1 MGQLLSVIRAPRDNQ
16 ALQDVAVEQQPAFDC
31 CQCFKKAP
39 KGYQELPSESFPPE
53 LFHPSSQPRQYSPTS
68 VAQVAVNPAQFES
81 ASAASTMAT
90 KPGAVSVTMGGATA
104 SGATAGGSPTTAG
117 TTQRGTAKVAM
128 PETAFVSPAG
138 ATIIDIPT
146 SGTKGSPKDTPKPA
160 PMHLA
165 KATPLTTGGGNIV
178 VEAAT
183 PWKAEVPKLQES
195 PKQTAKSVP
204 TTSSKVDMAKKD
216 PAKLVTAVAAPAAAA
231 GYASLKGP
239 QTKVQVEVVP
249 QGAKAAKKELAVDPF
264 DALADS
270 LPSSES
276 FAPAAHVYT
285 GPEVIEHGL
294 TSKKGVICGGN
305 DCPLPP
311 GYRFEDMAP
320 VADVKPKDVP
330 KPMSTDEALDS
341 LSFGFTTS
349 MPPIPQ
355 KQEKK
360 VEDLAA
366 IDALSAG
373 FSNFAPPPPAP
384 IKKAEEFKSAP
395 VTKSSAPPVDKK
407 AKVEKFADD
416 FSLMSGLD
424 SPLATKP
431 KTDESVP
438 TTSSKVDM
446 AKKDPAKLVT
456 AVAAPATA
464 AGDASLKGPQ
474 TKVQVEVVPPGAKAA
489 KEPAPMHPAKA
500 TPLTT
505 GGGNIVG
512 EVTTPWKAEVPKFQ
526 ECPEQTAKSVPTTSS
541 KVDMAKKDPAKL
553 VTAVAAP
560 AAAAGYASLKG
571 PQTKKVEDLAAVDAL
586 SAGFSNFA
594 PPPPAPIKKAEEFKS
609 APVTKSPA
617 PLVDK
622 KAKVEK
628 FADDFSLM
636 SGLDSPLAIKPKTDE
651 VQVEVVPPGAK
662 AAKEPAP
669 MHPAKA
675 TPLTT
680 GGGNIVGEVTTPW
693 KAEVPKLQES
703 PEQTAKSVPTTSSK
717 VDMAKKDPAK
727 LVTSVAAPAAVAGDA
742 SLKGPQTKV
751 QVEVVPPGAKAAKE
765 PAPMH
770 PAKAT
775 PLTTGG
781 GNIVGEV
788 TTQWKAEVPKLQ
800 ESPEQTAKVQVEV
813 VPPGAKAAKKELAV
827 DPFDALA
834 DSLPS
839 SESFAP
845 AAHVY
850 TGPEVIEHG
859 LSSKKAVICGGN
871 DCPLPPGYR
880 FEDMAPVAD
889 VKPKDVPKPM
899 STDEALDSLSFGF
912 TTSMPPI
919 PQKQEKKVEDLAAI
933 DALSAGFSNFAPP
946 PPAPIKKAEEFK
958 SAPVTKSPAPPVDKK
973 AKVEKFADD
982 FSLMSGLDS
991 PLATKPKTDEVQ
1003 VEVVP
1008 PGAKAAK
1015 GPAPMHP
1022 AKATPL
1028 TTGGGNI
1035 VGEVTTPWKA
1045 EVPKLQESPEQTA
1058 KSVPT
1063 TSSKVDMAKKDPAKL
1078 VTAVAA
1084 PAAAAGDASLKGP
1097 QTKVQVE
1104 VVPQGAKAAKKELAV
1119 DPFDALADSLPS
1131 SESFAPAAHVY
1142 TGPEVIEHGL
1152 SSKKGVICGGNDC
1165 PLPPGY
1171 RFEDMSPVA
1180 DVKPKDVPKPMSTDE
1195 ALDSLSFGFTSS
1207 MAPIPQKQEKKV
1219 EDLAAI
1225 DALSAGFSNFAP
1237 PPPAP
1242 IKKAEEFKSAPVTK
1256 SPAPPVDKKAKVEK
1270 FADDFSLMSGL
1281 DSPLATK
1288 PKTDE
1293 SVPTT
1298 SSKVDMAKKDPA
1310 KLVTA
1315 VAAPA
1320 AVAGDASLKGP
1331 QTKVQVE
1338 VVPPGAKAAKEP
1350 APMHPAKATPL
1361 TTGGGNIVGEVT
1373 TPWKAE
1379 VPKLQ
1384 ESPEQTAKS
1393 VPTTSSKVDMAK
1405 KDPAKL
1411 VTAVAAP
1418 AAAAGDAS
1426 LKGPQTKVQV
1436 EVVPPGAK
1444 AAKEPAPMHPA
1455 KATPLTT
1462 GGGNIVGEVTT
1473 PWKAEVPKLQEC
1485 PEQTAKS
1492 VPTTSSKVDMAKKD
1506 PAKLVAA
1513 VAAPAAAAGDA
1524 FLKGPQTKK
1533 VEDLAAVDALSAGF
1547 SNFAPPPPAPIKK
1560 AEEFKSAPVTKS
1572 PAPPVDKKAKVEKF
1586 ADDFSLMS
1594 GLDSPL
1600 ATKPKTDEGGS
1611 MSLDALSALGHSL
1624 PAPEPAPE
1632 PPKIRHEDIVTEGK
1646 LTSKKGVFVG
1656 ERDDT
1661 LPPKYRFTENKV
1673 KDLPPLKP
1681 EPSLDSGEALDIL
1694 SGDFMSSCVAPAV
1707 HAPVLCPPALPTQAS
1722 DDFALDAL
1730 AGDFVAPAVAPAV
1743 KSAVDRQEKKVIEE
1757 KLTKVGERD
1766 DSLPAEYR
1774 PTEKDRKAMAEAK
1787 VQADVRPKQ
1796 PSMDDSKALD
1806 LLSRDLSS
1814 SAGPAAASVAV
1825 TAEQRQPRLEPM
1837 SAPVLDDL
1845 AGTLLPDTPEFK
1857 SKGDKPKNKS
1867 RSKSKKQRKED
1878 PSSIDHLPGQLS
1890 SDVVSA
1896 STNKDGKS

>member
-431 KTDESVP
+431 KTDE
-438 TTSSKVDM
+438 
-446 AKKDPAKLVT
+446 
-456 AVAAPATA
+456 
-464 AGDASLKGPQ
+464 
-474 TKVQVEVVPPGAKAA
+474 
-489 KEPAPMHPAKA
+489 
-500 TPLTT
+500 
-505 GGGNIVG
+505 
-512 EVTTPWKAEVPKFQ
+512 
-526 ECPEQTAKSVPTTSS
+526 
-541 KVDMAKKDPAKL
+541 
-553 VTAVAAP
+553 
-560 AAAAGYASLKG
+560 
-571 PQTKKVEDLAAVDAL
+571 KVEDLAAVDAL

-1743 KSAVDRQEKKVIEE
+1743 KSAVDRQLSRGTVDALDTLSDSLMDKAPIPEPAPVSVRDIVKEKKVIEE

>member
-1 MGQLLSVIRAPRDNQ
+1 MGQLLSWIRATRDNQ

-128 PETAFVSPAG
+128 PETVLVSPAG

-146 SGTKGSPKDTPKPA
+146 PGTKGSPKDTPKPA
-160 PMHLA
+160 PMHPA
-165 KATPLTTGGGNIV
+165 KATPPTTGGGNIV
-178 VEAAT
+178 GEATT

-195 PKQTAKSVP
+195 LKQTAKTVPTTSIKVDMAKKDPAKLVTAVAAPAAAAGDASLKGPQTKVQVEVVPPGAMAAKEPAPMHPAKATPPTTGGGNIVGEATTPWKAEVPKLQESLKQTAKSVP

-231 GYASLKGP
+231 VDASLKWP

-249 QGAKAAKKELAVDPF
+249 PGAKAAKEELAVDPF

-294 TSKKGVICGGN
+294 TSKKGVICGGK

-349 MPPIPQ
+349 MAPIPQ

-360 VEDLAA
+360 VEDLGA

-384 IKKAEEFKSAP
+384 IKKSEEFKSAP
-395 VTKSSAPPVDKK
+395 VTKSPAPPVDKK
-407 AKVEKFADD
+407 AKVEKKVEDFASVDALSAGFSNFPPPPPAPIKKSEEFKSAPVTKSPAPPVDKTAKVEKFADD

-424 SPLATKP
+424 SPLDTKP
-431 KTDESVP
+431 KTDE
-438 TTSSKVDM
+438 T
-446 AKKDPAKLVT
+446 
-456 AVAAPATA
+456 
-464 AGDASLKGPQ
+464 
-474 TKVQVEVVPPGAKAA
+474 
-489 KEPAPMHPAKA
+489 
-500 TPLTT
+500 
-505 GGGNIVG
+505 
-512 EVTTPWKAEVPKFQ
+512 
-526 ECPEQTAKSVPTTSS
+526 VPTTSS

-560 AAAAGYASLKG
+560 AAAA
-571 PQTKKVEDLAAVDAL
+571 V
-586 SAGFSNFA
+586 
-594 PPPPAPIKKAEEFKS
+594 
-609 APVTKSPA
+609 
-617 PLVDK
+617 
-622 KAKVEK
+622 
-628 FADDFSLM
+628 
-636 SGLDSPLAIKPKTDE
+636 
-651 VQVEVVPPGAK
+651 
-662 AAKEPAP
+662 
-669 MHPAKA
+669 
-675 TPLTT
+675 
-680 GGGNIVGEVTTPW
+680 
-693 KAEVPKLQES
+693 
-703 PEQTAKSVPTTSSK
+703 
-717 VDMAKKDPAK
+717 
-727 LVTSVAAPAAVAGDA
+727 DA

-765 PAPMH
+765 
-770 PAKAT
+770 
-775 PLTTGG
+775 
-781 GNIVGEV
+781 
-788 TTQWKAEVPKLQ
+788 
-800 ESPEQTAKVQVEV
+800 
-813 VPPGAKAAKKELAV
+813 
-827 DPFDALA
+827 
-834 DSLPS
+834 
-839 SESFAP
+839 
-845 AAHVY
+845 
-850 TGPEVIEHG
+850 HG
-859 LSSKKAVICGGN
+859 LTSKKGVICGGK

-912 TTSMPPI
+912 TTSMAPI
-919 PQKQEKKVEDLAAI
+919 PQKQEKKVEDLGAI

-946 PPAPIKKAEEFK
+946 PPAPIKKSEEFK

-973 AKVEKFADD
+973 AKVEKKVEDFASVDALSAGFSNFAPPPPAPIKKSEEFKSAPVTKSPAPPVDKTAKVEKFADD

-991 PLATKPKTDEVQ
+991 PLDTKPKTDETVPTTSIKVDMAKKDPAQLVTAVAAPASAAVDASLKGPQTKVQ

-1008 PGAKAAK
+1008 PGAMAAK
-1015 GPAPMHP
+1015 EPAPMHP
-1022 AKATPL
+1022 AKATPP

-1035 VGEVTTPWKA
+1035 VGEATTPWKA
-1045 EVPKLQESPEQTA
+1045 EVPKLQESLKQTAKTVPTTSIKVDMAKKDPAQLVTAVSAPASAAVDASLKGPQTKVQVEVVPPGAMAAKEPAPMHPAKATPPTTGGGNIVGEATTPWKAEVPKLQESLKQTA

-1063 TSSKVDMAKKDPAKL
+1063 TSIKVDMAKKDPAKL

-1097 QTKVQVE
+1097 QTK
-1104 VVPQGAKAAKKELAV
+1104 K
-1119 DPFDALADSLPS
+1119 S
-1131 SESFAPAAHVY
+1131 
-1142 TGPEVIEHGL
+1142 
-1152 SSKKGVICGGNDC
+1152 
-1165 PLPPGY
+1165 
-1171 RFEDMSPVA
+1171 
-1180 DVKPKDVPKPMSTDE
+1180 
-1195 ALDSLSFGFTSS
+1195 
-1207 MAPIPQKQEKKV
+1207 
-1219 EDLAAI
+1219 
-1225 DALSAGFSNFAP
+1225 
-1237 PPPAP
+1237 
-1242 IKKAEEFKSAPVTK
+1242 EEFKSAPVTK
-1256 SPAPPVDKKAKVEK
+1256 SPAPPVDKTAKVEK

-1281 DSPLATK
+1281 DSPL
-1288 PKTDE
+1288 D
-1293 SVPTT
+1293 
-1298 SSKVDMAKKDPA
+1298 
-1310 KLVTA
+1310 
-1315 VAAPA
+1315 
-1320 AVAGDASLKGP
+1320 
-1331 QTKVQVE
+1331 
-1338 VVPPGAKAAKEP
+1338 
-1350 APMHPAKATPL
+1350 
-1361 TTGGGNIVGEVT
+1361 
-1373 TPWKAE
+1373 
-1379 VPKLQ
+1379 
-1384 ESPEQTAKS
+1384 
-1393 VPTTSSKVDMAK
+1393 
-1405 KDPAKL
+1405 
-1411 VTAVAAP
+1411 
-1418 AAAAGDAS
+1418 
-1426 LKGPQTKVQV
+1426 
-1436 EVVPPGAK
+1436 
-1444 AAKEPAPMHPA
+1444 
-1455 KATPLTT
+1455 
-1462 GGGNIVGEVTT
+1462 
-1473 PWKAEVPKLQEC
+1473 
-1485 PEQTAKS
+1485 
-1492 VPTTSSKVDMAKKD
+1492 
-1506 PAKLVAA
+1506 
-1513 VAAPAAAAGDA
+1513 
-1524 FLKGPQTKK
+1524 
-1533 VEDLAAVDALSAGF
+1533 
-1547 SNFAPPPPAPIKK
+1547 
-1560 AEEFKSAPVTKS
+1560 
-1572 PAPPVDKKAKVEKF
+1572 
-1586 ADDFSLMS
+1586 
-1594 GLDSPL
+1594 
-1600 ATKPKTDEGGS
+1600 TKPKTDEGGS
-1611 MSLDALSALGHSL
+1611 MSLDALSALGDSL
-1624 PAPEPAPE
+1624 PALEPAPE

-1661 LPPKYRFTENKV
+1661 LPPKYRLTENKV

-1681 EPSLDSGEALDIL
+1681 EPSMDSGEALEIL

-1707 HAPVLCPPALPTQAS
+1707 QAPVLCPPAPPTQAS

-1743 KSAVDRQEKKVIEE
+1743 KSAVDRQLSRGTVDALDTLSDSLMDKTPIPEPAPVSVRDIVKEKKIMEE

-1796 PSMDDSKALD
+1796 PSMDDSEALD
-1806 LLSRDLSS
+1806 LLSRDLSF

-1825 TAEQRQPRLEPM
+1825 TTEQRQPRLEPM

-1857 SKGDKPKNKS
+1857 SKGDKPKSKSKS
-1867 RSKSKKQRKED
+1867 RSKSKKQREED
-1878 PSSIDHLPGQLS
+1878 PSSIDHLSGQLS

-1896 STNKDGKS
+1896 STNKGGKS

>member
-1 MGQLLSVIRAPRDNQ
+1 MGQLLSWIRATRDNQ

-128 PETAFVSPAG
+128 PETVLVSPAG

-146 SGTKGSPKDTPKPA
+146 PGTKGSPKDTPKPA
-160 PMHLA
+160 PMHPA
-165 KATPLTTGGGNIV
+165 KATPPTTGGGNIV
-178 VEAAT
+178 GEATT

-195 PKQTAKSVP
+195 LKQTAKSVP

-231 GYASLKGP
+231 VDASLKWP

-249 QGAKAAKKELAVDPF
+249 PGAKAAKEELAVDPF

-294 TSKKGVICGGN
+294 TSKKGVICGGK

-349 MPPIPQ
+349 MAPIPQ

-360 VEDLAA
+360 VEDLGA

-384 IKKAEEFKSAP
+384 IKKSEEFKSAP
-395 VTKSSAPPVDKK
+395 VTKSPAPPVDKK
-407 AKVEKFADD
+407 AKVEKKVEDFASVDALSAGFSNFAPPPPAPIKKSEEFKSAPVTKSPAPPVDKTAKVEKFADD

-424 SPLATKP
+424 SPLDTKP
-431 KTDESVP
+431 KTDETVP
-438 TTSSKVDM
+438 TTSIKVDM
-446 AKKDPAKLVT
+446 AKKDPAQLVT
-456 AVAAPATA
+456 AVAAPASA
-464 AGDASLKGPQ
+464 AVDASLKGPQ
-474 TKVQVEVVPPGAKAA
+474 TKVQVEVVPPGAMAA

-500 TPLTT
+500 TPPTT

-512 EVTTPWKAEVPKFQ
+512 EATTPWKAEVPKLQ
-526 ECPEQTAKSVPTTSS
+526 ESLKQTAKTVPTTSS

-560 AAAAGYASLKG
+560 AAAA
-571 PQTKKVEDLAAVDAL
+571 V
-586 SAGFSNFA
+586 
-594 PPPPAPIKKAEEFKS
+594 
-609 APVTKSPA
+609 
-617 PLVDK
+617 
-622 KAKVEK
+622 
-628 FADDFSLM
+628 
-636 SGLDSPLAIKPKTDE
+636 
-651 VQVEVVPPGAK
+651 
-662 AAKEPAP
+662 
-669 MHPAKA
+669 
-675 TPLTT
+675 
-680 GGGNIVGEVTTPW
+680 
-693 KAEVPKLQES
+693 
-703 PEQTAKSVPTTSSK
+703 
-717 VDMAKKDPAK
+717 
-727 LVTSVAAPAAVAGDA
+727 DA

-765 PAPMH
+765 
-770 PAKAT
+770 
-775 PLTTGG
+775 
-781 GNIVGEV
+781 
-788 TTQWKAEVPKLQ
+788 
-800 ESPEQTAKVQVEV
+800 
-813 VPPGAKAAKKELAV
+813 ELAV

-859 LSSKKAVICGGN
+859 LTSKKGVICGGK

-912 TTSMPPI
+912 TTSMAPI
-919 PQKQEKKVEDLAAI
+919 PQKQEKKVEDLGAI

-946 PPAPIKKAEEFK
+946 PPAPIKKSEEFK

-991 PLATKPKTDEVQ
+991 PLDTKPKTDEVQ

-1008 PGAKAAK
+1008 PGAMAAK
-1015 GPAPMHP
+1015 
-1022 AKATPL
+1022 
-1028 TTGGGNI
+1028 
-1035 VGEVTTPWKA
+1035 E
-1045 EVPKLQESPEQTA
+1045 
-1058 KSVPT
+1058 
-1063 TSSKVDMAKKDPAKL
+1063 
-1078 VTAVAA
+1078 
-1084 PAAAAGDASLKGP
+1084 
-1097 QTKVQVE
+1097 VQVE
-1104 VVPQGAKAAKKELAV
+1104 VVPPGAMAAK
-1119 DPFDALADSLPS
+1119 
-1131 SESFAPAAHVY
+1131 
-1142 TGPEVIEHGL
+1142 
-1152 SSKKGVICGGNDC
+1152 
-1165 PLPPGY
+1165 
-1171 RFEDMSPVA
+1171 
-1180 DVKPKDVPKPMSTDE
+1180 
-1195 ALDSLSFGFTSS
+1195 
-1207 MAPIPQKQEKKV
+1207 EK
-1219 EDLAAI
+1219 
-1225 DALSAGFSNFAP
+1225 S
-1237 PPPAP
+1237 
-1242 IKKAEEFKSAPVTK
+1242 EEFKSAPVTK
-1256 SPAPPVDKKAKVEK
+1256 SPAPPVDKTAKVEK

-1281 DSPLATK
+1281 DSPL
-1288 PKTDE
+1288 D
-1293 SVPTT
+1293 
-1298 SSKVDMAKKDPA
+1298 
-1310 KLVTA
+1310 
-1315 VAAPA
+1315 
-1320 AVAGDASLKGP
+1320 
-1331 QTKVQVE
+1331 
-1338 VVPPGAKAAKEP
+1338 
-1350 APMHPAKATPL
+1350 
-1361 TTGGGNIVGEVT
+1361 
-1373 TPWKAE
+1373 
-1379 VPKLQ
+1379 
-1384 ESPEQTAKS
+1384 
-1393 VPTTSSKVDMAK
+1393 
-1405 KDPAKL
+1405 
-1411 VTAVAAP
+1411 
-1418 AAAAGDAS
+1418 
-1426 LKGPQTKVQV
+1426 
-1436 EVVPPGAK
+1436 
-1444 AAKEPAPMHPA
+1444 
-1455 KATPLTT
+1455 
-1462 GGGNIVGEVTT
+1462 
-1473 PWKAEVPKLQEC
+1473 
-1485 PEQTAKS
+1485 
-1492 VPTTSSKVDMAKKD
+1492 
-1506 PAKLVAA
+1506 
-1513 VAAPAAAAGDA
+1513 
-1524 FLKGPQTKK
+1524 
-1533 VEDLAAVDALSAGF
+1533 
-1547 SNFAPPPPAPIKK
+1547 
-1560 AEEFKSAPVTKS
+1560 
-1572 PAPPVDKKAKVEKF
+1572 
-1586 ADDFSLMS
+1586 
-1594 GLDSPL
+1594 
-1600 ATKPKTDEGGS
+1600 TKPKTDEGGS
-1611 MSLDALSALGHSL
+1611 MSLDALSALGDSL
-1624 PAPEPAPE
+1624 PALEPAPE

-1661 LPPKYRFTENKV
+1661 LPPKYRLTENKV

-1681 EPSLDSGEALDIL
+1681 EPSMDSGEALEIL

-1707 HAPVLCPPALPTQAS
+1707 QAPVLCPPAPPRQAS

-1743 KSAVDRQEKKVIEE
+1743 KSAVDRQLSRGTVDALDTLSDSLMDKTPIPEPAPVSVRDIVKEKKIMEE

-1796 PSMDDSKALD
+1796 PSMDDSEALD
-1806 LLSRDLSS
+1806 LLSRDLSF

-1825 TAEQRQPRLEPM
+1825 TTEQRQPRLEPM

-1857 SKGDKPKNKS
+1857 SKGDKPKSKSKS
-1867 RSKSKKQRKED
+1867 RSKSKKQREED
-1878 PSSIDHLPGQLS
+1878 PSSIDHLSGQLS

-1896 STNKDGKS
+1896 STNKGGKS

>member
-1 MGQLLSVIRAPRDNQ
+1 MGQLLSWIRATRDNQ

-128 PETAFVSPAG
+128 PETVLVSPAG

-146 SGTKGSPKDTPKPA
+146 PGTKGSPKDTPKPA
-160 PMHLA
+160 PMHPA
-165 KATPLTTGGGNIV
+165 KATPPTTGGGNIV
-178 VEAAT
+178 GEATT

-195 PKQTAKSVP
+195 LKQTAKSVP

-231 GYASLKGP
+231 VDASLKWP

-249 QGAKAAKKELAVDPF
+249 PGAKAAKEELAVDPF

-294 TSKKGVICGGN
+294 TSKKGVICGGK

-349 MPPIPQ
+349 MAPIPQ

-360 VEDLAA
+360 VEDLGA

-384 IKKAEEFKSAP
+384 IKKSEEFKSAP
-395 VTKSSAPPVDKK
+395 VTKSPAPPVDKK

-424 SPLATKP
+424 SPLDTKP
-431 KTDESVP
+431 KTDETVP
-438 TTSSKVDM
+438 TTSIKVDM
-446 AKKDPAKLVT
+446 AKKDPAQLVT
-456 AVAAPATA
+456 AVAAPASA
-464 AGDASLKGPQ
+464 AVDASLKGPQ
-474 TKVQVEVVPPGAKAA
+474 TKVQVEVVPPGAMAA

-500 TPLTT
+500 TPPTT

-512 EVTTPWKAEVPKFQ
+512 EATTPWKAEVPKLQ
-526 ECPEQTAKSVPTTSS
+526 ESLKQTAKTVPTTSS

-560 AAAAGYASLKG
+560 AAAA
-571 PQTKKVEDLAAVDAL
+571 V
-586 SAGFSNFA
+586 
-594 PPPPAPIKKAEEFKS
+594 
-609 APVTKSPA
+609 
-617 PLVDK
+617 
-622 KAKVEK
+622 
-628 FADDFSLM
+628 
-636 SGLDSPLAIKPKTDE
+636 
-651 VQVEVVPPGAK
+651 
-662 AAKEPAP
+662 
-669 MHPAKA
+669 
-675 TPLTT
+675 
-680 GGGNIVGEVTTPW
+680 
-693 KAEVPKLQES
+693 
-703 PEQTAKSVPTTSSK
+703 
-717 VDMAKKDPAK
+717 
-727 LVTSVAAPAAVAGDA
+727 DA

-765 PAPMH
+765 
-770 PAKAT
+770 
-775 PLTTGG
+775 
-781 GNIVGEV
+781 
-788 TTQWKAEVPKLQ
+788 
-800 ESPEQTAKVQVEV
+800 
-813 VPPGAKAAKKELAV
+813 ELAV

-859 LSSKKAVICGGN
+859 LTSKKGVICGGK

-912 TTSMPPI
+912 TTSMAPI
-919 PQKQEKKVEDLAAI
+919 PQKQEKKVEDLGAI

-946 PPAPIKKAEEFK
+946 PPAPIKKSEEFK

-991 PLATKPKTDEVQ
+991 PLDTKPKTDE
-1003 VEVVP
+1003 
-1008 PGAKAAK
+1008 
-1015 GPAPMHP
+1015 
-1022 AKATPL
+1022 T
-1028 TTGGGNI
+1028 
-1035 VGEVTTPWKA
+1035 
-1045 EVPKLQESPEQTA
+1045 
-1058 KSVPT
+1058 VPT
-1063 TSSKVDMAKKDPAKL
+1063 TSIKVDMAKKDPAQL

-1084 PAAAAGDASLKGP
+1084 PASAAVDASLKGP

-1104 VVPQGAKAAKKELAV
+1104 VVPPGAMAAKEPAPMHPAKATPPTTGGGNIVGEATTPWKAEVPKLQESLKQTAKTVPTTSIKVDMAKKDPAQLVTAVSAPASAAV
-1119 DPFDALADSLPS
+1119 DASLKGPQTKVQV
-1131 SESFAPAAHVY
+1131 EVVPPGAMAAKEPAPMHPAKATPPT
-1142 TGPEVIEHGL
+1142 TG
-1152 SSKKGVICGGNDC
+1152 GGNIVGEATT
-1165 PLPPGY
+1165 PWKA
-1171 RFEDMSPVA
+1171 E
-1180 DVKPKDVPKPMSTDE
+1180 VPKLQE
-1195 ALDSLSFGFTSS
+1195 SLKQTAKSVPTTSIKVD
-1207 MAPIPQKQEKKV
+1207 MAKKDPAQLVTAVAAAAGDASLKGPQTKK
-1219 EDLAAI
+1219 
-1225 DALSAGFSNFAP
+1225 S
-1237 PPPAP
+1237 
-1242 IKKAEEFKSAPVTK
+1242 EEFKSAPVTK
-1256 SPAPPVDKKAKVEK
+1256 SPAPPVDKTAKVEK

-1281 DSPLATK
+1281 DSPL
-1288 PKTDE
+1288 D
-1293 SVPTT
+1293 
-1298 SSKVDMAKKDPA
+1298 
-1310 KLVTA
+1310 
-1315 VAAPA
+1315 
-1320 AVAGDASLKGP
+1320 
-1331 QTKVQVE
+1331 
-1338 VVPPGAKAAKEP
+1338 
-1350 APMHPAKATPL
+1350 
-1361 TTGGGNIVGEVT
+1361 
-1373 TPWKAE
+1373 
-1379 VPKLQ
+1379 
-1384 ESPEQTAKS
+1384 
-1393 VPTTSSKVDMAK
+1393 
-1405 KDPAKL
+1405 
-1411 VTAVAAP
+1411 
-1418 AAAAGDAS
+1418 
-1426 LKGPQTKVQV
+1426 
-1436 EVVPPGAK
+1436 
-1444 AAKEPAPMHPA
+1444 
-1455 KATPLTT
+1455 
-1462 GGGNIVGEVTT
+1462 
-1473 PWKAEVPKLQEC
+1473 
-1485 PEQTAKS
+1485 
-1492 VPTTSSKVDMAKKD
+1492 
-1506 PAKLVAA
+1506 
-1513 VAAPAAAAGDA
+1513 
-1524 FLKGPQTKK
+1524 
-1533 VEDLAAVDALSAGF
+1533 
-1547 SNFAPPPPAPIKK
+1547 
-1560 AEEFKSAPVTKS
+1560 
-1572 PAPPVDKKAKVEKF
+1572 
-1586 ADDFSLMS
+1586 
-1594 GLDSPL
+1594 
-1600 ATKPKTDEGGS
+1600 TKPKTDEGGS
-1611 MSLDALSALGHSL
+1611 MSLDALSALGDSL
-1624 PAPEPAPE
+1624 PALEPAPE

-1661 LPPKYRFTENKV
+1661 LPPKYRLTENKV

-1681 EPSLDSGEALDIL
+1681 EPSMDSGEALEIL

-1707 HAPVLCPPALPTQAS
+1707 QAPVLCPPAPPRQAS

-1743 KSAVDRQEKKVIEE
+1743 KSAVDRQLSRGTVDALDTLSDSLMDKTPIPEPAPVSVRDIVKEKKIMEE

-1796 PSMDDSKALD
+1796 PSMDDSEALD
-1806 LLSRDLSS
+1806 LLSRDLSF

-1825 TAEQRQPRLEPM
+1825 TTEQRQPRLEPM

-1857 SKGDKPKNKS
+1857 SKGDKPKSKSKS
-1867 RSKSKKQRKED
+1867 RSKSKKQREED
-1878 PSSIDHLPGQLS
+1878 PSSIDHLSGQLS

-1896 STNKDGKS
+1896 STNKGGKS

>member
-1 MGQLLSVIRAPRDNQ
+1 MGQLLSWIRATRDNQ

-128 PETAFVSPAG
+128 PETVLVSPAG

-146 SGTKGSPKDTPKPA
+146 PGTKGSPKDTPKPA
-160 PMHLA
+160 PMHPA
-165 KATPLTTGGGNIV
+165 KATPPTTGGGNIV
-178 VEAAT
+178 GEATT

-195 PKQTAKSVP
+195 LKQTA
-204 TTSSKVDMAKKD
+204 
-216 PAKLVTAVAAPAAAA
+216 
-231 GYASLKGP
+231 
-239 QTKVQVEVVP
+239 KVQVEVVP
-249 QGAKAAKKELAVDPF
+249 PGAKAAKEELAVDPF

-294 TSKKGVICGGN
+294 TSKKGVICGGK

-349 MPPIPQ
+349 MAPIPQ

-360 VEDLAA
+360 VEDLGA

-384 IKKAEEFKSAP
+384 IKKSEEFKSAP
-395 VTKSSAPPVDKK
+395 VTKSPAPPVDKK
-407 AKVEKFADD
+407 AKVEKKVEDFASVDALSAGFSNFAPPPPAPIKKSEEFKSAPVTKSPAPPVDKTAKVEKFADD

-424 SPLATKP
+424 SPLDTKP
-431 KTDESVP
+431 KTDETVP
-438 TTSSKVDM
+438 TTSIKVDM
-446 AKKDPAKLVT
+446 AKKDPAQLVT
-456 AVAAPATA
+456 AVAAPASA
-464 AGDASLKGPQ
+464 AVDASLKGPQ
-474 TKVQVEVVPPGAKAA
+474 TKVQVEVVPPGAMAA

-500 TPLTT
+500 TPPTT

-512 EVTTPWKAEVPKFQ
+512 EATTPWKAEVPKLQ
-526 ECPEQTAKSVPTTSS
+526 ESLKQTAKTVPTTSS

-560 AAAAGYASLKG
+560 AAAA
-571 PQTKKVEDLAAVDAL
+571 V
-586 SAGFSNFA
+586 
-594 PPPPAPIKKAEEFKS
+594 
-609 APVTKSPA
+609 
-617 PLVDK
+617 
-622 KAKVEK
+622 
-628 FADDFSLM
+628 
-636 SGLDSPLAIKPKTDE
+636 
-651 VQVEVVPPGAK
+651 
-662 AAKEPAP
+662 
-669 MHPAKA
+669 
-675 TPLTT
+675 
-680 GGGNIVGEVTTPW
+680 
-693 KAEVPKLQES
+693 
-703 PEQTAKSVPTTSSK
+703 
-717 VDMAKKDPAK
+717 
-727 LVTSVAAPAAVAGDA
+727 DA

-765 PAPMH
+765 
-770 PAKAT
+770 
-775 PLTTGG
+775 
-781 GNIVGEV
+781 
-788 TTQWKAEVPKLQ
+788 
-800 ESPEQTAKVQVEV
+800 
-813 VPPGAKAAKKELAV
+813 ELAV

-859 LSSKKAVICGGN
+859 LTSKKGVICGGK

-912 TTSMPPI
+912 TTSMAPI
-919 PQKQEKKVEDLAAI
+919 PQKQEKKVEDLGAI

-946 PPAPIKKAEEFK
+946 PPAPIKKSEEFK

-991 PLATKPKTDEVQ
+991 PLDTKPKTDE
-1003 VEVVP
+1003 
-1008 PGAKAAK
+1008 
-1015 GPAPMHP
+1015 
-1022 AKATPL
+1022 T
-1028 TTGGGNI
+1028 
-1035 VGEVTTPWKA
+1035 
-1045 EVPKLQESPEQTA
+1045 
-1058 KSVPT
+1058 VPT
-1063 TSSKVDMAKKDPAKL
+1063 TSIKVDMAKKDPAQL

-1084 PAAAAGDASLKGP
+1084 PASAAVDASLKGP

-1104 VVPQGAKAAKKELAV
+1104 VVPPGAMAAKEPAPMHPAKATPPTTGGGNIVGEATTPWKAEVPKLQESLKQTAKTVPTTSIKVDMAKKDPAQLVTAVSAPASAAV
-1119 DPFDALADSLPS
+1119 DASLKGPQTKVQV
-1131 SESFAPAAHVY
+1131 EVVPPGAMAAKEPAPMHPAKATPPT
-1142 TGPEVIEHGL
+1142 TG
-1152 SSKKGVICGGNDC
+1152 GGNIVGEATT
-1165 PLPPGY
+1165 PWKA
-1171 RFEDMSPVA
+1171 E
-1180 DVKPKDVPKPMSTDE
+1180 VPKLQE
-1195 ALDSLSFGFTSS
+1195 SLKQTAKSVPTTSIKVD
-1207 MAPIPQKQEKKV
+1207 MAKKDPAQLVTAVAAAAGDASLKGPQTKK
-1219 EDLAAI
+1219 
-1225 DALSAGFSNFAP
+1225 S
-1237 PPPAP
+1237 
-1242 IKKAEEFKSAPVTK
+1242 EEFKSAPVTK
-1256 SPAPPVDKKAKVEK
+1256 SPAPPVDKTAKVEK

-1281 DSPLATK
+1281 DSPL
-1288 PKTDE
+1288 D
-1293 SVPTT
+1293 
-1298 SSKVDMAKKDPA
+1298 
-1310 KLVTA
+1310 
-1315 VAAPA
+1315 
-1320 AVAGDASLKGP
+1320 
-1331 QTKVQVE
+1331 
-1338 VVPPGAKAAKEP
+1338 
-1350 APMHPAKATPL
+1350 
-1361 TTGGGNIVGEVT
+1361 
-1373 TPWKAE
+1373 
-1379 VPKLQ
+1379 
-1384 ESPEQTAKS
+1384 
-1393 VPTTSSKVDMAK
+1393 
-1405 KDPAKL
+1405 
-1411 VTAVAAP
+1411 
-1418 AAAAGDAS
+1418 
-1426 LKGPQTKVQV
+1426 
-1436 EVVPPGAK
+1436 
-1444 AAKEPAPMHPA
+1444 
-1455 KATPLTT
+1455 
-1462 GGGNIVGEVTT
+1462 
-1473 PWKAEVPKLQEC
+1473 
-1485 PEQTAKS
+1485 
-1492 VPTTSSKVDMAKKD
+1492 
-1506 PAKLVAA
+1506 
-1513 VAAPAAAAGDA
+1513 
-1524 FLKGPQTKK
+1524 
-1533 VEDLAAVDALSAGF
+1533 
-1547 SNFAPPPPAPIKK
+1547 
-1560 AEEFKSAPVTKS
+1560 
-1572 PAPPVDKKAKVEKF
+1572 
-1586 ADDFSLMS
+1586 
-1594 GLDSPL
+1594 
-1600 ATKPKTDEGGS
+1600 TKPKTDEGGS
-1611 MSLDALSALGHSL
+1611 MSLDALSALGDSL
-1624 PAPEPAPE
+1624 PALEPAPE

-1661 LPPKYRFTENKV
+1661 LPPKYRLTENKV

-1681 EPSLDSGEALDIL
+1681 EPSMDSGEALEIL

-1707 HAPVLCPPALPTQAS
+1707 QAPVLCPPAPPRQAS

-1743 KSAVDRQEKKVIEE
+1743 KSAVDRQLSRGTVDALDTLSDSLMDKTPIPEPAPVSVRDIVKEKKIMEE

-1796 PSMDDSKALD
+1796 PSMDDSEALD
-1806 LLSRDLSS
+1806 LLSRDLSF

-1825 TAEQRQPRLEPM
+1825 TTEQRQPRLEPM

-1857 SKGDKPKNKS
+1857 SKGDKPKSKSKS
-1867 RSKSKKQRKED
+1867 RSKSKKQREED
-1878 PSSIDHLPGQLS
+1878 PSSIDHLSGQLS

-1896 STNKDGKS
+1896 STNKGGKS

>member
-1 MGQLLSVIRAPRDNQ
+1 MGQLLSWIRAPRDNQ

-68 VAQVAVNPAQFES
+68 VAQLAVNPAQFES

-104 SGATAGGSPTTAG
+104 SGATGGGSPTTAG
-117 TTQRGTAKVAM
+117 TTQRGTAKVVM

-146 SGTKGSPKDTPKPA
+146 PGTKGSPKDTPKPA
-160 PMHLA
+160 PMHPA

-178 VEAAT
+178 VEATT

-195 PKQTAKSVP
+195 SEQTAKSVP

-231 GYASLKGP
+231 GDASLKGP

-249 QGAKAAKKELAVDPF
+249 PGAKAAKEELAVDPF

-349 MPPIPQ
+349 M
-355 KQEKK
+355 
-360 VEDLAA
+360 
-366 IDALSAG
+366 
-373 FSNFAPPPPAP
+373 
-384 IKKAEEFKSAP
+384 
-395 VTKSSAPPVDKK
+395 
-407 AKVEKFADD
+407 
-416 FSLMSGLD
+416 
-424 SPLATKP
+424 
-431 KTDESVP
+431 
-438 TTSSKVDM
+438 
-446 AKKDPAKLVT
+446 
-456 AVAAPATA
+456 
-464 AGDASLKGPQ
+464 
-474 TKVQVEVVPPGAKAA
+474 
-489 KEPAPMHPAKA
+489 
-500 TPLTT
+500 
-505 GGGNIVG
+505 
-512 EVTTPWKAEVPKFQ
+512 
-526 ECPEQTAKSVPTTSS
+526 
-541 KVDMAKKDPAKL
+541 
-553 VTAVAAP
+553 
-560 AAAAGYASLKG
+560 
-571 PQTKKVEDLAAVDAL
+571 
-586 SAGFSNFA
+586 
-594 PPPPAPIKKAEEFKS
+594 
-609 APVTKSPA
+609 
-617 PLVDK
+617 
-622 KAKVEK
+622 
-628 FADDFSLM
+628 
-636 SGLDSPLAIKPKTDE
+636 
-651 VQVEVVPPGAK
+651 
-662 AAKEPAP
+662 
-669 MHPAKA
+669 
-675 TPLTT
+675 
-680 GGGNIVGEVTTPW
+680 
-693 KAEVPKLQES
+693 
-703 PEQTAKSVPTTSSK
+703 
-717 VDMAKKDPAK
+717 
-727 LVTSVAAPAAVAGDA
+727 
-742 SLKGPQTKV
+742 
-751 QVEVVPPGAKAAKE
+751 
-765 PAPMH
+765 
-770 PAKAT
+770 
-775 PLTTGG
+775 
-781 GNIVGEV
+781 
-788 TTQWKAEVPKLQ
+788 
-800 ESPEQTAKVQVEV
+800 
-813 VPPGAKAAKKELAV
+813 
-827 DPFDALA
+827 
-834 DSLPS
+834 
-839 SESFAP
+839 
-845 AAHVY
+845 
-850 TGPEVIEHG
+850 
-859 LSSKKAVICGGN
+859 
-871 DCPLPPGYR
+871 
-880 FEDMAPVAD
+880 
-889 VKPKDVPKPM
+889 
-899 STDEALDSLSFGF
+899 
-912 TTSMPPI
+912 
-919 PQKQEKKVEDLAAI
+919 
-933 DALSAGFSNFAPP
+933 
-946 PPAPIKKAEEFK
+946 
-958 SAPVTKSPAPPVDKK
+958 
-973 AKVEKFADD
+973 
-982 FSLMSGLDS
+982 
-991 PLATKPKTDEVQ
+991 
-1003 VEVVP
+1003 
-1008 PGAKAAK
+1008 
-1015 GPAPMHP
+1015 
-1022 AKATPL
+1022 
-1028 TTGGGNI
+1028 
-1035 VGEVTTPWKA
+1035 
-1045 EVPKLQESPEQTA
+1045 
-1058 KSVPT
+1058 
-1063 TSSKVDMAKKDPAKL
+1063 
-1078 VTAVAA
+1078 
-1084 PAAAAGDASLKGP
+1084 
-1097 QTKVQVE
+1097 
-1104 VVPQGAKAAKKELAV
+1104 
-1119 DPFDALADSLPS
+1119 
-1131 SESFAPAAHVY
+1131 
-1142 TGPEVIEHGL
+1142 
-1152 SSKKGVICGGNDC
+1152 
-1165 PLPPGY
+1165 
-1171 RFEDMSPVA
+1171 
-1180 DVKPKDVPKPMSTDE
+1180 
-1195 ALDSLSFGFTSS
+1195 
-1207 MAPIPQKQEKKV
+1207 APIPQKQEKKV

-1237 PPPAP
+1237 PPAAP

-1320 AVAGDASLKGP
+1320 AAAGDASLKGPQTKKVEDLAAIDALSAGFSNFAPPLPAPIKKAEEFKSAPFTKSPAPPVDKKAKVEKKPMSTDEALDSLSFGFTTSMPPIPQKQEKKVEDLAAIDALSAGFSNFAPPPPAPIKVQVEVVPPGAKAAKEVQVEVVPPGAKAAKEELTVDPFDALADSLPSSEFFAPAAHVYTGPEVIEHGLTSKKGVICGGNDCPLPPGYRFEDMTPVADVKPKDVPKPMSTDEALDSLSFGFTTSMAPIPQKQEKKVEDLAAIDALSAGFSNFAPPPPAPIKKAEEFKSAPVTKSPAPPVDKKAKVEKKPMSTDETLDSLSFGFTTSMPPIPQKQEKKVEDLAAIDALSAGFSNFAPPPPAPIKVQMEVVPPGAKAAKEPAPMHPAKATPLTTRGGNIVGEVTTPRKAEVPKLQESSEQTAKSVPTTSSKVDMAKKDPAKLVTAVAAPAAAAGDASLKGP

-1338 VVPPGAKAAKEP
+1338 VVPPGAKVAKEP
-1350 APMHPAKATPL
+1350 APVHPAKATPL

-1426 LKGPQTKVQV
+1426 LKGPQTKELTVDPFDALADSLPSSESFAPAAHV
-1436 EVVPPGAK
+1436 YTGPEVIEHGLTSKKGVICGGNDCPLPPGYRFEDMTPVADVK
-1444 AAKEPAPMHPA
+1444 PKDVPKPMSTDEALDSLSFGFTTSMAPIPQKQEKKVEDLAAIDALSAGFSNFAPPPPAPI
-1455 KATPLTT
+1455 K
-1462 GGGNIVGEVTT
+1462 
-1473 PWKAEVPKLQEC
+1473 KAEEFKSAPFTKSPAPPVDKK
-1485 PEQTAKS
+1485 AKVEKFADDFSLMSGLDSPLANKAKTDES

-1506 PAKLVAA
+1506 PAKLVTA

-1524 FLKGPQTKK
+1524 SLKGPQTKK
-1533 VEDLAAVDALSAGF
+1533 VEDLAAIDALSAGF
-1547 SNFAPPPPAPIKK
+1547 SNFAPPLPAPIKK

-1600 ATKPKTDEGGS
+1600 DTKQKTDGGGS
-1611 MSLDALSALGHSL
+1611 MSLDALSALGDSL
-1624 PAPEPAPE
+1624 PAPEAAPE

-1681 EPSLDSGEALDIL
+1681 EPSMDSGEALEIL

-1707 HAPVLCPPALPTQAS
+1707 HAPVLCPPAPPTQAS

-1743 KSAVDRQEKKVIEE
+1743 KSAVDHQLSRGTVDALDTLSDSLMDKAPIPEPAPVSVRDIVKEKKVIEE

-1774 PTEKDRKAMAEAK
+1774 HTEKDRKARAEAK
-1787 VQADVRPKQ
+1787 VQADVRAKQ
-1796 PSMDDSKALD
+1796 PLMDDSEALD

-1825 TAEQRQPRLEPM
+1825 TTEQRQPKLEPM

-1857 SKGDKPKNKS
+1857 SKGDKPKSKS

-1878 PSSIDHLPGQLS
+1878 PSSIDHLSGQLS

-1896 STNKDGKS
+1896 STNKDGKT

>member
-1 MGQLLSVIRAPRDNQ
+1 MGQLLSWIRATRDNQ

-128 PETAFVSPAG
+128 PETVLVSPAG

-146 SGTKGSPKDTPKPA
+146 PGTKGSPKDTPKPA
-160 PMHLA
+160 PMHPA
-165 KATPLTTGGGNIV
+165 KATPPTTGGGNIV
-178 VEAAT
+178 GEATT

-195 PKQTAKSVP
+195 LKQTAKSVP

-231 GYASLKGP
+231 VDASLKWP

-249 QGAKAAKKELAVDPF
+249 PGAKAAKEELAVDPF

-294 TSKKGVICGGN
+294 TSKKGVICGGK

-349 MPPIPQ
+349 MAPIPQ

-360 VEDLAA
+360 VEDLGA

-384 IKKAEEFKSAP
+384 IKKSEEFKSAP
-395 VTKSSAPPVDKK
+395 VTKSPAPPVDKK
-407 AKVEKFADD
+407 AKVEKKVEDFASVDALSAGFSNFAPPPPAPIKKSEEFKSAPVTKSPAPPVDKTAKVEKFADD

-424 SPLATKP
+424 SPLDTKP
-431 KTDESVP
+431 KTDETVP
-438 TTSSKVDM
+438 TTSIKVDM
-446 AKKDPAKLVT
+446 AKKDPAQLVT
-456 AVAAPATA
+456 AVAAPASA
-464 AGDASLKGPQ
+464 AVDASLKGPQ
-474 TKVQVEVVPPGAKAA
+474 TKVQVEVVPPGAMAA

-500 TPLTT
+500 TPPTT

-512 EVTTPWKAEVPKFQ
+512 EATTPWKAEVPKLQ
-526 ECPEQTAKSVPTTSS
+526 ESLKQTAKTVPTTSS

-560 AAAAGYASLKG
+560 AAAA
-571 PQTKKVEDLAAVDAL
+571 V
-586 SAGFSNFA
+586 
-594 PPPPAPIKKAEEFKS
+594 
-609 APVTKSPA
+609 
-617 PLVDK
+617 
-622 KAKVEK
+622 
-628 FADDFSLM
+628 
-636 SGLDSPLAIKPKTDE
+636 
-651 VQVEVVPPGAK
+651 
-662 AAKEPAP
+662 
-669 MHPAKA
+669 
-675 TPLTT
+675 
-680 GGGNIVGEVTTPW
+680 
-693 KAEVPKLQES
+693 
-703 PEQTAKSVPTTSSK
+703 
-717 VDMAKKDPAK
+717 
-727 LVTSVAAPAAVAGDA
+727 DA

-765 PAPMH
+765 
-770 PAKAT
+770 
-775 PLTTGG
+775 
-781 GNIVGEV
+781 
-788 TTQWKAEVPKLQ
+788 
-800 ESPEQTAKVQVEV
+800 
-813 VPPGAKAAKKELAV
+813 ELAV

-859 LSSKKAVICGGN
+859 LTSKKGVICGGK

-912 TTSMPPI
+912 TTSMAPI
-919 PQKQEKKVEDLAAI
+919 PQKQEKKVEDLGAI

-946 PPAPIKKAEEFK
+946 PPAPIKKSEEFK

-991 PLATKPKTDEVQ
+991 PLDTKPKTDEVQ

-1008 PGAKAAK
+1008 PGAMAAK
-1015 GPAPMHP
+1015 EVQVEVVPPGAMAAKEPAPMHP
-1022 AKATPL
+1022 AKATPP

-1035 VGEVTTPWKA
+1035 VGEATTPWKA
-1045 EVPKLQESPEQTA
+1045 EVPKLQESLKQTA

-1063 TSSKVDMAKKDPAKL
+1063 TSIKVDMAKKDPAQL
-1078 VTAVAA
+1078 VTAV
-1084 PAAAAGDASLKGP
+1084 AAAAGDASLKGP
-1097 QTKVQVE
+1097 QTK
-1104 VVPQGAKAAKKELAV
+1104 K
-1119 DPFDALADSLPS
+1119 S
-1131 SESFAPAAHVY
+1131 
-1142 TGPEVIEHGL
+1142 
-1152 SSKKGVICGGNDC
+1152 
-1165 PLPPGY
+1165 
-1171 RFEDMSPVA
+1171 
-1180 DVKPKDVPKPMSTDE
+1180 
-1195 ALDSLSFGFTSS
+1195 
-1207 MAPIPQKQEKKV
+1207 
-1219 EDLAAI
+1219 
-1225 DALSAGFSNFAP
+1225 
-1237 PPPAP
+1237 
-1242 IKKAEEFKSAPVTK
+1242 EEFKSAPVTK
-1256 SPAPPVDKKAKVEK
+1256 SPAPPVDKTAKVEK

-1281 DSPLATK
+1281 DSPL
-1288 PKTDE
+1288 D
-1293 SVPTT
+1293 
-1298 SSKVDMAKKDPA
+1298 
-1310 KLVTA
+1310 
-1315 VAAPA
+1315 
-1320 AVAGDASLKGP
+1320 
-1331 QTKVQVE
+1331 
-1338 VVPPGAKAAKEP
+1338 
-1350 APMHPAKATPL
+1350 
-1361 TTGGGNIVGEVT
+1361 
-1373 TPWKAE
+1373 
-1379 VPKLQ
+1379 
-1384 ESPEQTAKS
+1384 
-1393 VPTTSSKVDMAK
+1393 
-1405 KDPAKL
+1405 
-1411 VTAVAAP
+1411 
-1418 AAAAGDAS
+1418 
-1426 LKGPQTKVQV
+1426 
-1436 EVVPPGAK
+1436 
-1444 AAKEPAPMHPA
+1444 
-1455 KATPLTT
+1455 
-1462 GGGNIVGEVTT
+1462 
-1473 PWKAEVPKLQEC
+1473 
-1485 PEQTAKS
+1485 
-1492 VPTTSSKVDMAKKD
+1492 
-1506 PAKLVAA
+1506 
-1513 VAAPAAAAGDA
+1513 
-1524 FLKGPQTKK
+1524 
-1533 VEDLAAVDALSAGF
+1533 
-1547 SNFAPPPPAPIKK
+1547 
-1560 AEEFKSAPVTKS
+1560 
-1572 PAPPVDKKAKVEKF
+1572 
-1586 ADDFSLMS
+1586 
-1594 GLDSPL
+1594 
-1600 ATKPKTDEGGS
+1600 TKPKTDEGGS
-1611 MSLDALSALGHSL
+1611 MSLDALSALGDSL
-1624 PAPEPAPE
+1624 PALEPAPE

-1661 LPPKYRFTENKV
+1661 LPPKYRLTENKV

-1681 EPSLDSGEALDIL
+1681 EPSMDSGEALEIL

-1707 HAPVLCPPALPTQAS
+1707 QAPVLCPPAPPRQAS

-1743 KSAVDRQEKKVIEE
+1743 KSAVDRQLSRGTVDALDTLSDSLMDKTPIPEPAPVSVRDIVKEKKIMEE

-1796 PSMDDSKALD
+1796 PSMDDSEALD
-1806 LLSRDLSS
+1806 LLSRDLSF

-1825 TAEQRQPRLEPM
+1825 TTEQRQPRLEPM

-1857 SKGDKPKNKS
+1857 SKGDKPKSKSKS
-1867 RSKSKKQRKED
+1867 RSKSKKQREED
-1878 PSSIDHLPGQLS
+1878 PSSIDHLSGQLS

-1896 STNKDGKS
+1896 STNKGGKS

>member
-1 MGQLLSVIRAPRDNQ
+1 
-16 ALQDVAVEQQPAFDC
+16 
-31 CQCFKKAP
+31 
-39 KGYQELPSESFPPE
+39 
-53 LFHPSSQPRQYSPTS
+53 
-68 VAQVAVNPAQFES
+68 
-81 ASAASTMAT
+81 
-90 KPGAVSVTMGGATA
+90 
-104 SGATAGGSPTTAG
+104 
-117 TTQRGTAKVAM
+117 
-128 PETAFVSPAG
+128 
-138 ATIIDIPT
+138 
-146 SGTKGSPKDTPKPA
+146 
-160 PMHLA
+160 
-165 KATPLTTGGGNIV
+165 
-178 VEAAT
+178 
-183 PWKAEVPKLQES
+183 
-195 PKQTAKSVP
+195 
-204 TTSSKVDMAKKD
+204 
-216 PAKLVTAVAAPAAAA
+216 
-231 GYASLKGP
+231 
-239 QTKVQVEVVP
+239 
-249 QGAKAAKKELAVDPF
+249 
-264 DALADS
+264 
-270 LPSSES
+270 
-276 FAPAAHVYT
+276 
-285 GPEVIEHGL
+285 
-294 TSKKGVICGGN
+294 
-305 DCPLPP
+305 
-311 GYRFEDMAP
+311 
-320 VADVKPKDVP
+320 
-330 KPMSTDEALDS
+330 
-341 LSFGFTTS
+341 
-349 MPPIPQ
+349 
-355 KQEKK
+355 
-360 VEDLAA
+360 
-366 IDALSAG
+366 
-373 FSNFAPPPPAP
+373 
-384 IKKAEEFKSAP
+384 
-395 VTKSSAPPVDKK
+395 
-407 AKVEKFADD
+407 
-416 FSLMSGLD
+416 
-424 SPLATKP
+424 
-431 KTDESVP
+431 
-438 TTSSKVDM
+438 
-446 AKKDPAKLVT
+446 
-456 AVAAPATA
+456 
-464 AGDASLKGPQ
+464 
-474 TKVQVEVVPPGAKAA
+474 
-489 KEPAPMHPAKA
+489 MHPAKA

-1293 SVPTT
+1293 
-1298 SSKVDMAKKDPA
+1298 
-1310 KLVTA
+1310 
-1315 VAAPA
+1315 
-1320 AVAGDASLKGP
+1320 
-1331 QTKVQVE
+1331 
-1338 VVPPGAKAAKEP
+1338 
-1350 APMHPAKATPL
+1350 
-1361 TTGGGNIVGEVT
+1361 
-1373 TPWKAE
+1373 
-1379 VPKLQ
+1379 
-1384 ESPEQTAKS
+1384 
-1393 VPTTSSKVDMAK
+1393 
-1405 KDPAKL
+1405 
-1411 VTAVAAP
+1411 
-1418 AAAAGDAS
+1418 
-1426 LKGPQTKVQV
+1426 VQV

-1743 KSAVDRQEKKVIEE
+1743 KSAVDRQLSRGTVDALDTLSDSLMDKAPIPEPAPVSVRDIVKEKKVIEE

>member
-1 MGQLLSVIRAPRDNQ
+1 MGQLLSWIRAPRDNQ

-68 VAQVAVNPAQFES
+68 VAQLAVNPAQFES

-104 SGATAGGSPTTAG
+104 SGATGGGSPTTAG
-117 TTQRGTAKVAM
+117 TTQRGTAKVVM

-146 SGTKGSPKDTPKPA
+146 PGTKGSPKDTPKPA
-160 PMHLA
+160 PMHPA

-178 VEAAT
+178 VEATT

-195 PKQTAKSVP
+195 SEQTAKSVP

-231 GYASLKGP
+231 GDASLKGP

-249 QGAKAAKKELAVDPF
+249 PGAKAAKEELAVDPF

-349 MPPIPQ
+349 M
-355 KQEKK
+355 
-360 VEDLAA
+360 
-366 IDALSAG
+366 
-373 FSNFAPPPPAP
+373 
-384 IKKAEEFKSAP
+384 
-395 VTKSSAPPVDKK
+395 
-407 AKVEKFADD
+407 
-416 FSLMSGLD
+416 
-424 SPLATKP
+424 
-431 KTDESVP
+431 
-438 TTSSKVDM
+438 
-446 AKKDPAKLVT
+446 
-456 AVAAPATA
+456 
-464 AGDASLKGPQ
+464 
-474 TKVQVEVVPPGAKAA
+474 
-489 KEPAPMHPAKA
+489 
-500 TPLTT
+500 
-505 GGGNIVG
+505 
-512 EVTTPWKAEVPKFQ
+512 
-526 ECPEQTAKSVPTTSS
+526 
-541 KVDMAKKDPAKL
+541 
-553 VTAVAAP
+553 
-560 AAAAGYASLKG
+560 
-571 PQTKKVEDLAAVDAL
+571 
-586 SAGFSNFA
+586 
-594 PPPPAPIKKAEEFKS
+594 
-609 APVTKSPA
+609 
-617 PLVDK
+617 
-622 KAKVEK
+622 
-628 FADDFSLM
+628 
-636 SGLDSPLAIKPKTDE
+636 
-651 VQVEVVPPGAK
+651 
-662 AAKEPAP
+662 
-669 MHPAKA
+669 
-675 TPLTT
+675 
-680 GGGNIVGEVTTPW
+680 
-693 KAEVPKLQES
+693 
-703 PEQTAKSVPTTSSK
+703 
-717 VDMAKKDPAK
+717 
-727 LVTSVAAPAAVAGDA
+727 
-742 SLKGPQTKV
+742 
-751 QVEVVPPGAKAAKE
+751 
-765 PAPMH
+765 
-770 PAKAT
+770 
-775 PLTTGG
+775 
-781 GNIVGEV
+781 
-788 TTQWKAEVPKLQ
+788 
-800 ESPEQTAKVQVEV
+800 
-813 VPPGAKAAKKELAV
+813 
-827 DPFDALA
+827 
-834 DSLPS
+834 
-839 SESFAP
+839 
-845 AAHVY
+845 
-850 TGPEVIEHG
+850 
-859 LSSKKAVICGGN
+859 
-871 DCPLPPGYR
+871 
-880 FEDMAPVAD
+880 
-889 VKPKDVPKPM
+889 
-899 STDEALDSLSFGF
+899 
-912 TTSMPPI
+912 
-919 PQKQEKKVEDLAAI
+919 
-933 DALSAGFSNFAPP
+933 
-946 PPAPIKKAEEFK
+946 
-958 SAPVTKSPAPPVDKK
+958 
-973 AKVEKFADD
+973 
-982 FSLMSGLDS
+982 
-991 PLATKPKTDEVQ
+991 
-1003 VEVVP
+1003 
-1008 PGAKAAK
+1008 
-1015 GPAPMHP
+1015 
-1022 AKATPL
+1022 
-1028 TTGGGNI
+1028 
-1035 VGEVTTPWKA
+1035 
-1045 EVPKLQESPEQTA
+1045 
-1058 KSVPT
+1058 
-1063 TSSKVDMAKKDPAKL
+1063 
-1078 VTAVAA
+1078 
-1084 PAAAAGDASLKGP
+1084 
-1097 QTKVQVE
+1097 
-1104 VVPQGAKAAKKELAV
+1104 
-1119 DPFDALADSLPS
+1119 
-1131 SESFAPAAHVY
+1131 
-1142 TGPEVIEHGL
+1142 
-1152 SSKKGVICGGNDC
+1152 
-1165 PLPPGY
+1165 
-1171 RFEDMSPVA
+1171 
-1180 DVKPKDVPKPMSTDE
+1180 
-1195 ALDSLSFGFTSS
+1195 
-1207 MAPIPQKQEKKV
+1207 APIPQKQEKKV

-1237 PPPAP
+1237 PPAAP

-1320 AVAGDASLKGP
+1320 AAAGDASLKGPQTKKVEDLAAIDALSAGFSNFAPPLPAPIKKAEEFKSAPFTKSPAPPVDKKAKVEKKPMSTDEALDSLSFGFTTSMPPIPQKQEKKVEDLAAIDALSAGFSNFAPPPPAPIKVQVEVVPPGAKAAKEPAPMHPAKATPLTTGGGNIVGEVTTSWKAEVPKLQESPEQTAKVQVEVVPPGAKAAKEELTVDPFDALADSLPSSEFFAPAAHVYTGPEVIEHGLTSKKGVICGGNDCPLPPGYRFEDMTPVADVKPKDVPKPMSTDEALDSLSFGFTTSMAPIPQKQEKKVEDLAAIDALSAGFSNFAPPPPAPIKKAEEFKSAPVTKSPAPPVDKKAKVEKKPMSTDETLDSLSFGFTTSMPPIPQKQEKKVEDLAAIDALSAGFSNFAPPPPAPIKVQMEVVPPGAKAAKEPAPMHPAKATPLTTRGGNIVGEVTTPRKAEVPKLQESSEQTAKSVPTTSSKVDMAKKDPAKLVTAVAAPAAAAGDASLKGP

-1338 VVPPGAKAAKEP
+1338 VVPPGAKVAKEP
-1350 APMHPAKATPL
+1350 APVHPAKATPL

-1426 LKGPQTKVQV
+1426 LKGPQTKELTVDPFDALADSLPSSESFAPAAHV
-1436 EVVPPGAK
+1436 YTGPEVIEHGLTSKKGVICGGNDCPLPPGYRFEDMTPVADVK
-1444 AAKEPAPMHPA
+1444 PKDVPKPMSTDEALDSLSFGFTTSMAPIPQKQEKKVEDLAAIDALSAGFSNFAPPPPAPI
-1455 KATPLTT
+1455 K
-1462 GGGNIVGEVTT
+1462 
-1473 PWKAEVPKLQEC
+1473 KAEEFKSAPFTKSPAPPVDKK
-1485 PEQTAKS
+1485 AKVEKFADDFSLMSGLDSPLANKAKTDES

-1506 PAKLVAA
+1506 PAKLVTA

-1524 FLKGPQTKK
+1524 SLKGPQTKK
-1533 VEDLAAVDALSAGF
+1533 VEDLAAIDALSAGF
-1547 SNFAPPPPAPIKK
+1547 SNFAPPLPAPIKK

-1600 ATKPKTDEGGS
+1600 DTKQKTDGGGS
-1611 MSLDALSALGHSL
+1611 MSLDALSALGDSL
-1624 PAPEPAPE
+1624 PAPEAAPE

-1681 EPSLDSGEALDIL
+1681 EPSMDSGEALEIL

-1707 HAPVLCPPALPTQAS
+1707 HAPVLCPPAPPTQAS

-1743 KSAVDRQEKKVIEE
+1743 KSAVDHQLSRGTVDALDTLSDSLMDKAPIPEPAPVSVRDIVKEKKVIEE

-1774 PTEKDRKAMAEAK
+1774 HTEKDRKARAEAK
-1787 VQADVRPKQ
+1787 VQADVRAKQ
-1796 PSMDDSKALD
+1796 PLMDDSEALD

-1825 TAEQRQPRLEPM
+1825 TTEQRQPKLEPM

-1857 SKGDKPKNKS
+1857 SKGDKPKSKS

-1878 PSSIDHLPGQLS
+1878 PSSIDHLSGQLS

-1896 STNKDGKS
+1896 STNKDGKT

>member
-1 MGQLLSVIRAPRDNQ
+1 MGQLLSWIRATRDNQ

-128 PETAFVSPAG
+128 PETVLVSPAG

-146 SGTKGSPKDTPKPA
+146 PGTKGSPKDTPKPA
-160 PMHLA
+160 PMHPA
-165 KATPLTTGGGNIV
+165 KATPPTTGGGNIV
-178 VEAAT
+178 GEATT

-195 PKQTAKSVP
+195 LKQTAKTVPTTSIKVDMAKKDPAKLVTAVAAPAAAAGDASLKGPQTKVQVEVVPPGAMAAKEPAPMHPAKATPPTTGGGNIVGEATTPWKAEVPKLQESLKQTAKSVP

-231 GYASLKGP
+231 VDASLKWP

-249 QGAKAAKKELAVDPF
+249 PGAKAAKEELAVDPF

-294 TSKKGVICGGN
+294 TSKKGVICGGK

-349 MPPIPQ
+349 MAPIPQ

-360 VEDLAA
+360 VEDLGA

-384 IKKAEEFKSAP
+384 IKKSEEFKSAP
-395 VTKSSAPPVDKK
+395 VTKSPAPPVDKK
-407 AKVEKFADD
+407 AKVEKKVEDFASVDALSAGFSNFPPPPPAPIKKSEEFKSAPVTKSPAPPVDKTAKVEKFADD

-424 SPLATKP
+424 SPLDTKP
-431 KTDESVP
+431 KTDETVP
-438 TTSSKVDM
+438 TTSIKVDM
-446 AKKDPAKLVT
+446 AKKDPAQLVT
-456 AVAAPATA
+456 AVAAPASA
-464 AGDASLKGPQ
+464 AVDASLKGPQ
-474 TKVQVEVVPPGAKAA
+474 TKVQVEVVPPGAMAA

-500 TPLTT
+500 TPPTT

-512 EVTTPWKAEVPKFQ
+512 EATTPWKAEVPKLQ
-526 ECPEQTAKSVPTTSS
+526 ESLKQTAKTVPTTSS

-560 AAAAGYASLKG
+560 AAAA
-571 PQTKKVEDLAAVDAL
+571 V
-586 SAGFSNFA
+586 
-594 PPPPAPIKKAEEFKS
+594 
-609 APVTKSPA
+609 
-617 PLVDK
+617 
-622 KAKVEK
+622 
-628 FADDFSLM
+628 
-636 SGLDSPLAIKPKTDE
+636 
-651 VQVEVVPPGAK
+651 
-662 AAKEPAP
+662 
-669 MHPAKA
+669 
-675 TPLTT
+675 
-680 GGGNIVGEVTTPW
+680 
-693 KAEVPKLQES
+693 
-703 PEQTAKSVPTTSSK
+703 
-717 VDMAKKDPAK
+717 
-727 LVTSVAAPAAVAGDA
+727 DA

-765 PAPMH
+765 
-770 PAKAT
+770 
-775 PLTTGG
+775 
-781 GNIVGEV
+781 
-788 TTQWKAEVPKLQ
+788 
-800 ESPEQTAKVQVEV
+800 
-813 VPPGAKAAKKELAV
+813 ELAV

-859 LSSKKAVICGGN
+859 LTSKKGVICGGK

-912 TTSMPPI
+912 TTSMAPI
-919 PQKQEKKVEDLAAI
+919 PQKQEKKVEDLGAI

-946 PPAPIKKAEEFK
+946 PPAPIKKSEEFK

-973 AKVEKFADD
+973 AKVEKKVEDFASVDALSAGFSNFAPPPPAPIKKSEEFKSAPVTKSPAPPVDKTAKVEKFADD

-991 PLATKPKTDEVQ
+991 PLDTKPKTDEVQ

-1008 PGAKAAK
+1008 PGAMAAK
-1015 GPAPMHP
+1015 EVQVEVVPPGAMAAKEPAPMHP
-1022 AKATPL
+1022 AKATPP

-1035 VGEVTTPWKA
+1035 VGEATTPWKA
-1045 EVPKLQESPEQTA
+1045 EVPKLQESLKQTA

-1063 TSSKVDMAKKDPAKL
+1063 TSIKVDMAKKDPAKL

-1097 QTKVQVE
+1097 QTK
-1104 VVPQGAKAAKKELAV
+1104 K
-1119 DPFDALADSLPS
+1119 S
-1131 SESFAPAAHVY
+1131 
-1142 TGPEVIEHGL
+1142 
-1152 SSKKGVICGGNDC
+1152 
-1165 PLPPGY
+1165 
-1171 RFEDMSPVA
+1171 
-1180 DVKPKDVPKPMSTDE
+1180 
-1195 ALDSLSFGFTSS
+1195 
-1207 MAPIPQKQEKKV
+1207 
-1219 EDLAAI
+1219 
-1225 DALSAGFSNFAP
+1225 
-1237 PPPAP
+1237 
-1242 IKKAEEFKSAPVTK
+1242 EEFKSAPVTK
-1256 SPAPPVDKKAKVEK
+1256 SPAPPVDKTAKVEK

-1281 DSPLATK
+1281 DSPL
-1288 PKTDE
+1288 D
-1293 SVPTT
+1293 
-1298 SSKVDMAKKDPA
+1298 
-1310 KLVTA
+1310 
-1315 VAAPA
+1315 
-1320 AVAGDASLKGP
+1320 
-1331 QTKVQVE
+1331 
-1338 VVPPGAKAAKEP
+1338 
-1350 APMHPAKATPL
+1350 
-1361 TTGGGNIVGEVT
+1361 
-1373 TPWKAE
+1373 
-1379 VPKLQ
+1379 
-1384 ESPEQTAKS
+1384 
-1393 VPTTSSKVDMAK
+1393 
-1405 KDPAKL
+1405 
-1411 VTAVAAP
+1411 
-1418 AAAAGDAS
+1418 
-1426 LKGPQTKVQV
+1426 
-1436 EVVPPGAK
+1436 
-1444 AAKEPAPMHPA
+1444 
-1455 KATPLTT
+1455 
-1462 GGGNIVGEVTT
+1462 
-1473 PWKAEVPKLQEC
+1473 
-1485 PEQTAKS
+1485 
-1492 VPTTSSKVDMAKKD
+1492 
-1506 PAKLVAA
+1506 
-1513 VAAPAAAAGDA
+1513 
-1524 FLKGPQTKK
+1524 
-1533 VEDLAAVDALSAGF
+1533 
-1547 SNFAPPPPAPIKK
+1547 
-1560 AEEFKSAPVTKS
+1560 
-1572 PAPPVDKKAKVEKF
+1572 
-1586 ADDFSLMS
+1586 
-1594 GLDSPL
+1594 
-1600 ATKPKTDEGGS
+1600 TKPKTDEGGS
-1611 MSLDALSALGHSL
+1611 MSLDALSALGDSL
-1624 PAPEPAPE
+1624 PALEPAPE

-1661 LPPKYRFTENKV
+1661 LPPKYRLTENKV

-1681 EPSLDSGEALDIL
+1681 EPSMDSGEALEIL

-1707 HAPVLCPPALPTQAS
+1707 QAPVLCPPAPPTQAS

-1743 KSAVDRQEKKVIEE
+1743 KSAVDRQLSRGTVDALDTLSDSLMDKTPIPEPAPVSVRDIVKEKKIMEE

-1796 PSMDDSKALD
+1796 PSMDDSEALD
-1806 LLSRDLSS
+1806 LLSRDLSF

-1825 TAEQRQPRLEPM
+1825 TTEQRQPRLEPM

-1857 SKGDKPKNKS
+1857 SKGDKPKSKSKS
-1867 RSKSKKQRKED
+1867 RSKSKKQREED
-1878 PSSIDHLPGQLS
+1878 PSSIDHLSGQLS

-1896 STNKDGKS
+1896 STNKGGKS

>member
-1 MGQLLSVIRAPRDNQ
+1 MGQLLSWIRATRDNQ

-128 PETAFVSPAG
+128 PETVLVSPAG

-146 SGTKGSPKDTPKPA
+146 PGTKGSPKDTPKPA
-160 PMHLA
+160 PMHPA
-165 KATPLTTGGGNIV
+165 KATPPTTGGGNIV
-178 VEAAT
+178 GEATT

-195 PKQTAKSVP
+195 LKQTAKSVP

-231 GYASLKGP
+231 VDASLKWP

-249 QGAKAAKKELAVDPF
+249 PGAKAAKEELAVDPF

-294 TSKKGVICGGN
+294 TSKKGVICGGK

-349 MPPIPQ
+349 MAPIPQ

-360 VEDLAA
+360 VEDLGA

-384 IKKAEEFKSAP
+384 IKKSEEFKSAP
-395 VTKSSAPPVDKK
+395 VTKSPAPPVDKK
-407 AKVEKFADD
+407 AKVEK
-416 FSLMSGLD
+416 
-424 SPLATKP
+424 
-431 KTDESVP
+431 
-438 TTSSKVDM
+438 
-446 AKKDPAKLVT
+446 
-456 AVAAPATA
+456 
-464 AGDASLKGPQ
+464 
-474 TKVQVEVVPPGAKAA
+474 
-489 KEPAPMHPAKA
+489 
-500 TPLTT
+500 
-505 GGGNIVG
+505 
-512 EVTTPWKAEVPKFQ
+512 
-526 ECPEQTAKSVPTTSS
+526 
-541 KVDMAKKDPAKL
+541 
-553 VTAVAAP
+553 
-560 AAAAGYASLKG
+560 
-571 PQTKKVEDLAAVDAL
+571 KVEDFASVDAL

-594 PPPPAPIKKAEEFKS
+594 PPPPAPIKKSEEFKS

-617 PLVDK
+617 PPVDK
-622 KAKVEK
+622 TAKVEK

-636 SGLDSPLAIKPKTDE
+636 SGLDSPLDTKPKTDE
-651 VQVEVVPPGAK
+651 
-662 AAKEPAP
+662 
-669 MHPAKA
+669 
-675 TPLTT
+675 T
-680 GGGNIVGEVTTPW
+680 
-693 KAEVPKLQES
+693 
-703 PEQTAKSVPTTSSK
+703 VPTTSIK
-717 VDMAKKDPAK
+717 VDMAKKDPAQ
-727 LVTSVAAPAAVAGDA
+727 LVTAVAAPASAAVDA

-751 QVEVVPPGAKAAKE
+751 QVEVVPPGAMAAKE
-765 PAPMH
+765 
-770 PAKAT
+770 
-775 PLTTGG
+775 
-781 GNIVGEV
+781 
-788 TTQWKAEVPKLQ
+788 
-800 ESPEQTAKVQVEV
+800 VQVEV
-813 VPPGAKAAKKELAV
+813 VPPGAKAAKEELAV

-859 LSSKKAVICGGN
+859 LTSKKGVICGGK

-912 TTSMPPI
+912 TTSMAPI
-919 PQKQEKKVEDLAAI
+919 PQKQEKKVEDLGAI

-946 PPAPIKKAEEFK
+946 PPAPIKKSEEFK

-991 PLATKPKTDEVQ
+991 PLDTKPKTDE
-1003 VEVVP
+1003 
-1008 PGAKAAK
+1008 
-1015 GPAPMHP
+1015 
-1022 AKATPL
+1022 T
-1028 TTGGGNI
+1028 
-1035 VGEVTTPWKA
+1035 
-1045 EVPKLQESPEQTA
+1045 
-1058 KSVPT
+1058 VPT
-1063 TSSKVDMAKKDPAKL
+1063 TSIKVDMAKKDPAQL

-1084 PAAAAGDASLKGP
+1084 PASAAVDASLKGP

-1104 VVPQGAKAAKKELAV
+1104 VVPPGAMAAKEPAPMHPAKATPPTTGGGNIVGEATTPWKAEVPKLQESLKQTAKTVPTTSIKVDMAKKDPAQLVTAVSAPASAAV
-1119 DPFDALADSLPS
+1119 DASLKGPQTKVQV
-1131 SESFAPAAHVY
+1131 EVVPPGAMAAKEPAPMHPAKATPPT
-1142 TGPEVIEHGL
+1142 TG
-1152 SSKKGVICGGNDC
+1152 GGNIVGEATT
-1165 PLPPGY
+1165 PWKA
-1171 RFEDMSPVA
+1171 E
-1180 DVKPKDVPKPMSTDE
+1180 VPKLQE
-1195 ALDSLSFGFTSS
+1195 SLKQTAKSVPTTSIKVD
-1207 MAPIPQKQEKKV
+1207 MAKKDPAQLVTAVAAAAGDASLKGPQTKK
-1219 EDLAAI
+1219 
-1225 DALSAGFSNFAP
+1225 S
-1237 PPPAP
+1237 
-1242 IKKAEEFKSAPVTK
+1242 EEFKSAPVTK
-1256 SPAPPVDKKAKVEK
+1256 SPAPPVDKTAKVEK

-1281 DSPLATK
+1281 DSPL
-1288 PKTDE
+1288 D
-1293 SVPTT
+1293 
-1298 SSKVDMAKKDPA
+1298 
-1310 KLVTA
+1310 
-1315 VAAPA
+1315 
-1320 AVAGDASLKGP
+1320 
-1331 QTKVQVE
+1331 
-1338 VVPPGAKAAKEP
+1338 
-1350 APMHPAKATPL
+1350 
-1361 TTGGGNIVGEVT
+1361 
-1373 TPWKAE
+1373 
-1379 VPKLQ
+1379 
-1384 ESPEQTAKS
+1384 
-1393 VPTTSSKVDMAK
+1393 
-1405 KDPAKL
+1405 
-1411 VTAVAAP
+1411 
-1418 AAAAGDAS
+1418 
-1426 LKGPQTKVQV
+1426 
-1436 EVVPPGAK
+1436 
-1444 AAKEPAPMHPA
+1444 
-1455 KATPLTT
+1455 
-1462 GGGNIVGEVTT
+1462 
-1473 PWKAEVPKLQEC
+1473 
-1485 PEQTAKS
+1485 
-1492 VPTTSSKVDMAKKD
+1492 
-1506 PAKLVAA
+1506 
-1513 VAAPAAAAGDA
+1513 
-1524 FLKGPQTKK
+1524 
-1533 VEDLAAVDALSAGF
+1533 
-1547 SNFAPPPPAPIKK
+1547 
-1560 AEEFKSAPVTKS
+1560 
-1572 PAPPVDKKAKVEKF
+1572 
-1586 ADDFSLMS
+1586 
-1594 GLDSPL
+1594 
-1600 ATKPKTDEGGS
+1600 TKPKTDEGGS
-1611 MSLDALSALGHSL
+1611 MSLDALSALGDSL
-1624 PAPEPAPE
+1624 PALEPAPE

-1661 LPPKYRFTENKV
+1661 LPPKYRLTENKV

-1681 EPSLDSGEALDIL
+1681 EPSMDSGEALEIL

-1707 HAPVLCPPALPTQAS
+1707 QAPVLCPPAPPRQAS

-1743 KSAVDRQEKKVIEE
+1743 KSAVDRQLSRGTVDALDTLSDSLMDKTPIPEPAPVSVRDIVKEKKIMEE

-1796 PSMDDSKALD
+1796 PSMDDSEALD
-1806 LLSRDLSS
+1806 LLSRDLSF

-1825 TAEQRQPRLEPM
+1825 TTEQRQPRLEPM

-1857 SKGDKPKNKS
+1857 SKGDKPKSKSKS
-1867 RSKSKKQRKED
+1867 RSKSKKQREED
-1878 PSSIDHLPGQLS
+1878 PSSIDHLSGQLS

-1896 STNKDGKS
+1896 STNKGGKS

>member
-431 KTDESVP
+431 KTDE
-438 TTSSKVDM
+438 
-446 AKKDPAKLVT
+446 
-456 AVAAPATA
+456 
-464 AGDASLKGPQ
+464 
-474 TKVQVEVVPPGAKAA
+474 VEVVPPGAKAA
-489 KEPAPMHPAKA
+489 KE
-500 TPLTT
+500 
-505 GGGNIVG
+505 
-512 EVTTPWKAEVPKFQ
+512 
-526 ECPEQTAKSVPTTSS
+526 
-541 KVDMAKKDPAKL
+541 
-553 VTAVAAP
+553 
-560 AAAAGYASLKG
+560 
-571 PQTKKVEDLAAVDAL
+571 KVEDLAAVDAL

-1743 KSAVDRQEKKVIEE
+1743 KSAVDRQLSRGTVDALDTLSDSLMDKAPIPEPAPVSVRDIVKEKKVIEE

>member
-1 MGQLLSVIRAPRDNQ
+1 MGQLLSWIRATRDNQ
-16 ALQDVAVEQQPAFDC
+16 ALQDVAVEQQ
-31 CQCFKKAP
+31 
-39 KGYQELPSESFPPE
+39 
-53 LFHPSSQPRQYSPTS
+53 SQPRQYSPTS

-128 PETAFVSPAG
+128 PETALVSPAG

-146 SGTKGSPKDTPKPA
+146 PGTKGSPKDTPKPA
-160 PMHLA
+160 PMHPA
-165 KATPLTTGGGNIV
+165 KATPPTTGGGNIV
-178 VEAAT
+178 GEATT

-195 PKQTAKSVP
+195 LKQTAKSVP

-216 PAKLVTAVAAPAAAA
+216 PAQLVTAVAAPAAAA
-231 GYASLKGP
+231 GNASLKGP

-249 QGAKAAKKELAVDPF
+249 PGAMAAKEELAVDPF

-294 TSKKGVICGGN
+294 TSKKGVICGGK

-349 MPPIPQ
+349 MAPIPQ

-360 VEDLAA
+360 VEDLGA

-384 IKKAEEFKSAP
+384 IKKSEEFKSAP
-395 VTKSSAPPVDKK
+395 VTKSPAPPVDKK

-424 SPLATKP
+424 SPLDTKP

-456 AVAAPATA
+456 AVAAPAAA
-464 AGDASLKGPQ
+464 AGNASLKGPQ
-474 TKVQVEVVPPGAKAA
+474 TKKVEDFASVDALSAGFSNFAPPP
-489 KEPAPMHPAKA
+489 PAPIKKSEEFKSAPVTKSPAPPVDKKA
-500 TPLTT
+500 KVEKFADDFSLMSGLDSPLDT
-505 GGGNIVG
+505 
-512 EVTTPWKAEVPKFQ
+512 KPKTD
-526 ECPEQTAKSVPTTSS
+526 ESVPTTSI

-560 AAAAGYASLKG
+560 AAAAGDASLKG
-571 PQTKKVEDLAAVDAL
+571 PQTK
-586 SAGFSNFA
+586 
-594 PPPPAPIKKAEEFKS
+594 
-609 APVTKSPA
+609 
-617 PLVDK
+617 
-622 KAKVEK
+622 
-628 FADDFSLM
+628 
-636 SGLDSPLAIKPKTDE
+636 
-651 VQVEVVPPGAK
+651 VQVEVVPPGAM

-675 TPLTT
+675 TPPTT
-680 GGGNIVGEVTTPW
+680 GGGNIVGEATTPW

-703 PEQTAKSVPTTSSK
+703 LKQTAKSVPTTSSK
-717 VDMAKKDPAK
+717 VDMAKKDPAQ
-727 LVTSVAAPAAVAGDA
+727 LVTAVAAPAAAAGNA

-751 QVEVVPPGAKAAKE
+751 QVEVVPPGAMAAKE
-765 PAPMH
+765 
-770 PAKAT
+770 
-775 PLTTGG
+775 
-781 GNIVGEV
+781 
-788 TTQWKAEVPKLQ
+788 
-800 ESPEQTAKVQVEV
+800 
-813 VPPGAKAAKKELAV
+813 ELAV

-859 LSSKKAVICGGN
+859 LTSKKGVICGGK

-912 TTSMPPI
+912 TTSMAPI
-919 PQKQEKKVEDLAAI
+919 PQKQEKKVEDLGAI

-946 PPAPIKKAEEFK
+946 PPTPIKKSEEFK

-991 PLATKPKTDEVQ
+991 PLDTKPKTDEVQ

-1008 PGAKAAK
+1008 PGAMAAK
-1015 GPAPMHP
+1015 EPAPMHP
-1022 AKATPL
+1022 AKATPP

-1035 VGEVTTPWKA
+1035 VGEATTPWKA
-1045 EVPKLQESPEQTA
+1045 EVPKLQESLKQTA

-1063 TSSKVDMAKKDPAKL
+1063 TSSKVDMAKKDPAQL

-1084 PAAAAGDASLKGP
+1084 PAAAAGNASLKGP

-1104 VVPQGAKAAKKELAV
+1104 VVPPGAMAAKEELAV

-1152 SSKKGVICGGNDC
+1152 TSKKGVICGGKDC

-1171 RFEDMSPVA
+1171 RFEDMAPVA

-1195 ALDSLSFGFTSS
+1195 ALDSLSFGFTTS

-1219 EDLAAI
+1219 EDLGAI

-1237 PPPAP
+1237 PPPTP
-1242 IKKAEEFKSAPVTK
+1242 IKKSEEFKSAPVTK

-1281 DSPLATK
+1281 DSPL
-1288 PKTDE
+1288 D
-1293 SVPTT
+1293 
-1298 SSKVDMAKKDPA
+1298 
-1310 KLVTA
+1310 
-1315 VAAPA
+1315 
-1320 AVAGDASLKGP
+1320 
-1331 QTKVQVE
+1331 
-1338 VVPPGAKAAKEP
+1338 
-1350 APMHPAKATPL
+1350 
-1361 TTGGGNIVGEVT
+1361 
-1373 TPWKAE
+1373 
-1379 VPKLQ
+1379 
-1384 ESPEQTAKS
+1384 
-1393 VPTTSSKVDMAK
+1393 
-1405 KDPAKL
+1405 
-1411 VTAVAAP
+1411 
-1418 AAAAGDAS
+1418 
-1426 LKGPQTKVQV
+1426 
-1436 EVVPPGAK
+1436 
-1444 AAKEPAPMHPA
+1444 
-1455 KATPLTT
+1455 
-1462 GGGNIVGEVTT
+1462 
-1473 PWKAEVPKLQEC
+1473 
-1485 PEQTAKS
+1485 
-1492 VPTTSSKVDMAKKD
+1492 
-1506 PAKLVAA
+1506 
-1513 VAAPAAAAGDA
+1513 
-1524 FLKGPQTKK
+1524 
-1533 VEDLAAVDALSAGF
+1533 
-1547 SNFAPPPPAPIKK
+1547 
-1560 AEEFKSAPVTKS
+1560 
-1572 PAPPVDKKAKVEKF
+1572 
-1586 ADDFSLMS
+1586 
-1594 GLDSPL
+1594 
-1600 ATKPKTDEGGS
+1600 TKPKTDEGGS
-1611 MSLDALSALGHSL
+1611 MSLDALSALGDSL
-1624 PAPEPAPE
+1624 PALEPAPE

-1661 LPPKYRFTENKV
+1661 LPPKYRLTENKV

-1681 EPSLDSGEALDIL
+1681 EPSMDSGEALEIL

-1707 HAPVLCPPALPTQAS
+1707 QAPVLCPPAPPTQAS

-1743 KSAVDRQEKKVIEE
+1743 KSAVDRQLSRGTVDALDTLSDSLMDKTPIPEPAPVSVRDIVKEKKIMEE

-1766 DSLPAEYR
+1766 SSLPAEYR

-1796 PSMDDSKALD
+1796 PSMDDSEALD
-1806 LLSRDLSS
+1806 LLSRDLSF

-1825 TAEQRQPRLEPM
+1825 TTEQRQPRLEPM

-1857 SKGDKPKNKS
+1857 SKGDKPKSKSKS
-1867 RSKSKKQRKED
+1867 RSKSKKQREED
-1878 PSSIDHLPGQLS
+1878 PSSIDHLSGQLS

-1896 STNKDGKS
+1896 STNKGGKS

>member
-1 MGQLLSVIRAPRDNQ
+1 MGQLLSWIRATRDNQ

-128 PETAFVSPAG
+128 PETVLVSPAG

-146 SGTKGSPKDTPKPA
+146 PGTKGSPKDTPKPA
-160 PMHLA
+160 PMHPA
-165 KATPLTTGGGNIV
+165 KATPPTTGGGNIV
-178 VEAAT
+178 GEATT

-195 PKQTAKSVP
+195 LKQTAKSVP

-231 GYASLKGP
+231 VDASLKWP

-249 QGAKAAKKELAVDPF
+249 PGAKAAKEELAVDPF

-294 TSKKGVICGGN
+294 TSKKGVICGGK

-349 MPPIPQ
+349 MAPIPQ

-360 VEDLAA
+360 VEDLGA

-384 IKKAEEFKSAP
+384 IKKSEEFKSAP
-395 VTKSSAPPVDKK
+395 VTKSPAPPVDKK
-407 AKVEKFADD
+407 AKVEKKVEDFASVDALSAGFSNFAPPPPAPIKKSEEFKSAPVTKSPAPPVDKTAKVEKFADD

-424 SPLATKP
+424 SPLDTKP
-431 KTDESVP
+431 KTDETVP
-438 TTSSKVDM
+438 TTSIKVDM
-446 AKKDPAKLVT
+446 AKKDPAQLVT
-456 AVAAPATA
+456 AVAAPASA
-464 AGDASLKGPQ
+464 AVDASLKGPQ
-474 TKVQVEVVPPGAKAA
+474 TKVQVEVVPPGAMAA

-500 TPLTT
+500 TPPTT

-512 EVTTPWKAEVPKFQ
+512 EATTPWKAEVPKLQ
-526 ECPEQTAKSVPTTSS
+526 ESLKQTAKTVPTTSS

-560 AAAAGYASLKG
+560 AAAA
-571 PQTKKVEDLAAVDAL
+571 V
-586 SAGFSNFA
+586 
-594 PPPPAPIKKAEEFKS
+594 
-609 APVTKSPA
+609 
-617 PLVDK
+617 
-622 KAKVEK
+622 
-628 FADDFSLM
+628 
-636 SGLDSPLAIKPKTDE
+636 
-651 VQVEVVPPGAK
+651 
-662 AAKEPAP
+662 
-669 MHPAKA
+669 
-675 TPLTT
+675 
-680 GGGNIVGEVTTPW
+680 
-693 KAEVPKLQES
+693 
-703 PEQTAKSVPTTSSK
+703 
-717 VDMAKKDPAK
+717 
-727 LVTSVAAPAAVAGDA
+727 DA

-765 PAPMH
+765 
-770 PAKAT
+770 
-775 PLTTGG
+775 
-781 GNIVGEV
+781 
-788 TTQWKAEVPKLQ
+788 
-800 ESPEQTAKVQVEV
+800 
-813 VPPGAKAAKKELAV
+813 ELAV

-859 LSSKKAVICGGN
+859 LTSKKGVICGGK

-912 TTSMPPI
+912 TTSMAPI
-919 PQKQEKKVEDLAAI
+919 PQKQEKKVEDLGAI

-946 PPAPIKKAEEFK
+946 PPAPIKKSEEFK

-991 PLATKPKTDEVQ
+991 PLDTKPKTDE
-1003 VEVVP
+1003 
-1008 PGAKAAK
+1008 
-1015 GPAPMHP
+1015 
-1022 AKATPL
+1022 T
-1028 TTGGGNI
+1028 
-1035 VGEVTTPWKA
+1035 
-1045 EVPKLQESPEQTA
+1045 
-1058 KSVPT
+1058 VPT
-1063 TSSKVDMAKKDPAKL
+1063 TSIKVDMAKKDPAQL

-1084 PAAAAGDASLKGP
+1084 PASAAVDASLKGP

-1104 VVPQGAKAAKKELAV
+1104 VVPPGAMAAKEVQVEVVPPGAMAAKEPAPMHPAKATPPTTGGGNIVGEATTPWKAEVPKLQESLKQTAKSVPTTSIKVDMAKKDPAQLVTAV
-1119 DPFDALADSLPS
+1119 AAAAGDASLK
-1131 SESFAPAAHVY
+1131 
-1142 TGPEVIEHGL
+1142 GPQT
-1152 SSKKGVICGGNDC
+1152 KK
-1165 PLPPGY
+1165 
-1171 RFEDMSPVA
+1171 S
-1180 DVKPKDVPKPMSTDE
+1180 
-1195 ALDSLSFGFTSS
+1195 
-1207 MAPIPQKQEKKV
+1207 
-1219 EDLAAI
+1219 
-1225 DALSAGFSNFAP
+1225 
-1237 PPPAP
+1237 
-1242 IKKAEEFKSAPVTK
+1242 EEFKSAPVTK
-1256 SPAPPVDKKAKVEK
+1256 SPAPPVDKTAKVEK

-1281 DSPLATK
+1281 DSPL
-1288 PKTDE
+1288 D
-1293 SVPTT
+1293 
-1298 SSKVDMAKKDPA
+1298 
-1310 KLVTA
+1310 
-1315 VAAPA
+1315 
-1320 AVAGDASLKGP
+1320 
-1331 QTKVQVE
+1331 
-1338 VVPPGAKAAKEP
+1338 
-1350 APMHPAKATPL
+1350 
-1361 TTGGGNIVGEVT
+1361 
-1373 TPWKAE
+1373 
-1379 VPKLQ
+1379 
-1384 ESPEQTAKS
+1384 
-1393 VPTTSSKVDMAK
+1393 
-1405 KDPAKL
+1405 
-1411 VTAVAAP
+1411 
-1418 AAAAGDAS
+1418 
-1426 LKGPQTKVQV
+1426 
-1436 EVVPPGAK
+1436 
-1444 AAKEPAPMHPA
+1444 
-1455 KATPLTT
+1455 
-1462 GGGNIVGEVTT
+1462 
-1473 PWKAEVPKLQEC
+1473 
-1485 PEQTAKS
+1485 
-1492 VPTTSSKVDMAKKD
+1492 
-1506 PAKLVAA
+1506 
-1513 VAAPAAAAGDA
+1513 
-1524 FLKGPQTKK
+1524 
-1533 VEDLAAVDALSAGF
+1533 
-1547 SNFAPPPPAPIKK
+1547 
-1560 AEEFKSAPVTKS
+1560 
-1572 PAPPVDKKAKVEKF
+1572 
-1586 ADDFSLMS
+1586 
-1594 GLDSPL
+1594 
-1600 ATKPKTDEGGS
+1600 TKPKTDEGGS
-1611 MSLDALSALGHSL
+1611 MSLDALSALGDSL
-1624 PAPEPAPE
+1624 PALEPAPE

-1661 LPPKYRFTENKV
+1661 LPPKYRLTENKV

-1681 EPSLDSGEALDIL
+1681 EPSMDSGEALEIL

-1707 HAPVLCPPALPTQAS
+1707 QAPVLCPPAPPRQAS

-1743 KSAVDRQEKKVIEE
+1743 KSAVDRQLSRGTVDALDTLSDSLMDKTPIPEPAPVSVRDIVKEKKIMEE

-1796 PSMDDSKALD
+1796 PSMDDSEALD
-1806 LLSRDLSS
+1806 LLSRDLSF

-1825 TAEQRQPRLEPM
+1825 TTEQRQPRLEPM

-1857 SKGDKPKNKS
+1857 SKGDKPKSKSKS
-1867 RSKSKKQRKED
+1867 RSKSKKQREED
-1878 PSSIDHLPGQLS
+1878 PSSIDHLSGQLS

-1896 STNKDGKS
+1896 STNKGGKS

>member
-1 MGQLLSVIRAPRDNQ
+1 MGQLLSWIRATRDNQ

-128 PETAFVSPAG
+128 PETVLVSPAG

-146 SGTKGSPKDTPKPA
+146 PGTKGSPKDTPKPA
-160 PMHLA
+160 PMHPA
-165 KATPLTTGGGNIV
+165 KATPPTTGGGNIV
-178 VEAAT
+178 GEATT

-195 PKQTAKSVP
+195 LKQTAKSVP

-231 GYASLKGP
+231 VDASLKWP

-249 QGAKAAKKELAVDPF
+249 PGAKAAKEELAVDPF

-294 TSKKGVICGGN
+294 TSKKGVICGGK

-349 MPPIPQ
+349 MAPIPQ

-360 VEDLAA
+360 VEDLGA

-384 IKKAEEFKSAP
+384 IKKSEEFKSAP
-395 VTKSSAPPVDKK
+395 VTKSPAPPVDKK
-407 AKVEKFADD
+407 AKVEKKVEDFASVDALSAGFSNFAPPPPAPIKKSEEFKSAPVTKSPAPPVDKTAKVEKFADD

-424 SPLATKP
+424 SPLDTKP
-431 KTDESVP
+431 KTDETVP
-438 TTSSKVDM
+438 TTSIKVDM
-446 AKKDPAKLVT
+446 AKKDPAQLVT
-456 AVAAPATA
+456 AVAAPASA
-464 AGDASLKGPQ
+464 AVDASLKGPQ
-474 TKVQVEVVPPGAKAA
+474 TKVQVEVVPPGAMAA

-500 TPLTT
+500 TPPTT

-512 EVTTPWKAEVPKFQ
+512 EATTPWKAEVPKLQ
-526 ECPEQTAKSVPTTSS
+526 ESLKQTAKTVPTTSS

-560 AAAAGYASLKG
+560 AAAA
-571 PQTKKVEDLAAVDAL
+571 V
-586 SAGFSNFA
+586 
-594 PPPPAPIKKAEEFKS
+594 
-609 APVTKSPA
+609 
-617 PLVDK
+617 
-622 KAKVEK
+622 
-628 FADDFSLM
+628 
-636 SGLDSPLAIKPKTDE
+636 
-651 VQVEVVPPGAK
+651 
-662 AAKEPAP
+662 
-669 MHPAKA
+669 
-675 TPLTT
+675 
-680 GGGNIVGEVTTPW
+680 
-693 KAEVPKLQES
+693 
-703 PEQTAKSVPTTSSK
+703 
-717 VDMAKKDPAK
+717 
-727 LVTSVAAPAAVAGDA
+727 DA

-765 PAPMH
+765 
-770 PAKAT
+770 
-775 PLTTGG
+775 
-781 GNIVGEV
+781 
-788 TTQWKAEVPKLQ
+788 
-800 ESPEQTAKVQVEV
+800 
-813 VPPGAKAAKKELAV
+813 ELAV

-859 LSSKKAVICGGN
+859 LTSKKGVICGGK

-912 TTSMPPI
+912 TTSMAPI
-919 PQKQEKKVEDLAAI
+919 PQKQEKKVEDLGAI

-946 PPAPIKKAEEFK
+946 PPAPIKKSEEFK

-991 PLATKPKTDEVQ
+991 PLDTKPKTDE
-1003 VEVVP
+1003 
-1008 PGAKAAK
+1008 
-1015 GPAPMHP
+1015 
-1022 AKATPL
+1022 T
-1028 TTGGGNI
+1028 
-1035 VGEVTTPWKA
+1035 
-1045 EVPKLQESPEQTA
+1045 
-1058 KSVPT
+1058 VPT
-1063 TSSKVDMAKKDPAKL
+1063 TSIKVDMAKKDPAQL

-1084 PAAAAGDASLKGP
+1084 PASAAVDASLKGP

-1104 VVPQGAKAAKKELAV
+1104 VVPPGAMAAKEVQVEVVPPGAMAAKEPAPMHPAKATPPTTGGGNIVGEATTPWKAEVPKLQESLKQTAKK
-1119 DPFDALADSLPS
+1119 S
-1131 SESFAPAAHVY
+1131 
-1142 TGPEVIEHGL
+1142 
-1152 SSKKGVICGGNDC
+1152 
-1165 PLPPGY
+1165 
-1171 RFEDMSPVA
+1171 
-1180 DVKPKDVPKPMSTDE
+1180 
-1195 ALDSLSFGFTSS
+1195 
-1207 MAPIPQKQEKKV
+1207 
-1219 EDLAAI
+1219 
-1225 DALSAGFSNFAP
+1225 
-1237 PPPAP
+1237 
-1242 IKKAEEFKSAPVTK
+1242 EEFKSAPVTK
-1256 SPAPPVDKKAKVEK
+1256 SPAPPVDKTAKVEK

-1281 DSPLATK
+1281 DSPL
-1288 PKTDE
+1288 D
-1293 SVPTT
+1293 
-1298 SSKVDMAKKDPA
+1298 
-1310 KLVTA
+1310 
-1315 VAAPA
+1315 
-1320 AVAGDASLKGP
+1320 
-1331 QTKVQVE
+1331 
-1338 VVPPGAKAAKEP
+1338 
-1350 APMHPAKATPL
+1350 
-1361 TTGGGNIVGEVT
+1361 
-1373 TPWKAE
+1373 
-1379 VPKLQ
+1379 
-1384 ESPEQTAKS
+1384 
-1393 VPTTSSKVDMAK
+1393 
-1405 KDPAKL
+1405 
-1411 VTAVAAP
+1411 
-1418 AAAAGDAS
+1418 
-1426 LKGPQTKVQV
+1426 
-1436 EVVPPGAK
+1436 
-1444 AAKEPAPMHPA
+1444 
-1455 KATPLTT
+1455 
-1462 GGGNIVGEVTT
+1462 
-1473 PWKAEVPKLQEC
+1473 
-1485 PEQTAKS
+1485 
-1492 VPTTSSKVDMAKKD
+1492 
-1506 PAKLVAA
+1506 
-1513 VAAPAAAAGDA
+1513 
-1524 FLKGPQTKK
+1524 
-1533 VEDLAAVDALSAGF
+1533 
-1547 SNFAPPPPAPIKK
+1547 
-1560 AEEFKSAPVTKS
+1560 
-1572 PAPPVDKKAKVEKF
+1572 
-1586 ADDFSLMS
+1586 
-1594 GLDSPL
+1594 
-1600 ATKPKTDEGGS
+1600 TKPKTDEGGS
-1611 MSLDALSALGHSL
+1611 MSLDALSALGDSL
-1624 PAPEPAPE
+1624 PALEPAPE

-1661 LPPKYRFTENKV
+1661 LPPKYRLTENKV

-1681 EPSLDSGEALDIL
+1681 EPSMDSGEALEIL

-1707 HAPVLCPPALPTQAS
+1707 QAPVLCPPAPPRQAS

-1743 KSAVDRQEKKVIEE
+1743 KSAVDRQLSRGTVDALDTLSDSLMDKTPIPEPAPVSVRDIVKEKKIMEE

-1796 PSMDDSKALD
+1796 PSMDDSEALD
-1806 LLSRDLSS
+1806 LLSRDLSF

-1825 TAEQRQPRLEPM
+1825 TTEQRQPRLEPM

-1857 SKGDKPKNKS
+1857 SKGDKPKSKSKS
-1867 RSKSKKQRKED
+1867 RSKSKKQREED
-1878 PSSIDHLPGQLS
+1878 PSSIDHLSGQLS

-1896 STNKDGKS
+1896 STNKGGKS

>member
-1 MGQLLSVIRAPRDNQ
+1 MGQLLSWIRATRDNQ

-128 PETAFVSPAG
+128 PETVLVSPAG

-146 SGTKGSPKDTPKPA
+146 PGTKGSPKDTPKPA
-160 PMHLA
+160 PMHPA
-165 KATPLTTGGGNIV
+165 KATPPTTGGGNIV
-178 VEAAT
+178 GEATT

-195 PKQTAKSVP
+195 LKQTAKSVP

-231 GYASLKGP
+231 VDASLKWP

-249 QGAKAAKKELAVDPF
+249 PGAKAAKEELAVDPF

-294 TSKKGVICGGN
+294 TSKKGVICGGK

-349 MPPIPQ
+349 MAPIPQ

-360 VEDLAA
+360 VEDLGA

-384 IKKAEEFKSAP
+384 IKKSEEFKSAP
-395 VTKSSAPPVDKK
+395 VTKSPAPPVDKK
-407 AKVEKFADD
+407 AKVEKKVEDFASVDALSAGFSNFAPPPPAPIKKSEEFKSAPVTKSPAPPVDKTAKVEKFADD

-424 SPLATKP
+424 SPLDTKP
-431 KTDESVP
+431 KTDETVP
-438 TTSSKVDM
+438 TTSIKVDM
-446 AKKDPAKLVT
+446 AKKDPAQLVT
-456 AVAAPATA
+456 AVAAPASA
-464 AGDASLKGPQ
+464 AVDASLKGPQ
-474 TKVQVEVVPPGAKAA
+474 TKVQVEVVPPGAMAA

-500 TPLTT
+500 TPPTT

-512 EVTTPWKAEVPKFQ
+512 EATTPWKAEVPKLQ
-526 ECPEQTAKSVPTTSS
+526 ESLKQTAKTVPTTSS

-560 AAAAGYASLKG
+560 AAAA
-571 PQTKKVEDLAAVDAL
+571 V
-586 SAGFSNFA
+586 
-594 PPPPAPIKKAEEFKS
+594 
-609 APVTKSPA
+609 
-617 PLVDK
+617 
-622 KAKVEK
+622 
-628 FADDFSLM
+628 
-636 SGLDSPLAIKPKTDE
+636 
-651 VQVEVVPPGAK
+651 
-662 AAKEPAP
+662 
-669 MHPAKA
+669 
-675 TPLTT
+675 
-680 GGGNIVGEVTTPW
+680 
-693 KAEVPKLQES
+693 
-703 PEQTAKSVPTTSSK
+703 
-717 VDMAKKDPAK
+717 
-727 LVTSVAAPAAVAGDA
+727 DA

-765 PAPMH
+765 
-770 PAKAT
+770 
-775 PLTTGG
+775 
-781 GNIVGEV
+781 
-788 TTQWKAEVPKLQ
+788 
-800 ESPEQTAKVQVEV
+800 
-813 VPPGAKAAKKELAV
+813 ELAV

-859 LSSKKAVICGGN
+859 LTSKKGVICGGK

-912 TTSMPPI
+912 TTSMAPI
-919 PQKQEKKVEDLAAI
+919 PQKQEKKVEDLGAI

-946 PPAPIKKAEEFK
+946 PPAPIKKSEEFK

-991 PLATKPKTDEVQ
+991 PLDTKPKTDE
-1003 VEVVP
+1003 
-1008 PGAKAAK
+1008 
-1015 GPAPMHP
+1015 
-1022 AKATPL
+1022 T
-1028 TTGGGNI
+1028 
-1035 VGEVTTPWKA
+1035 
-1045 EVPKLQESPEQTA
+1045 
-1058 KSVPT
+1058 VPT
-1063 TSSKVDMAKKDPAKL
+1063 TSIKVDMAKKDPAQL

-1084 PAAAAGDASLKGP
+1084 PASAAVDASLKGP

-1104 VVPQGAKAAKKELAV
+1104 VVPPGAMAAKEPAPMHPAKAT
-1119 DPFDALADSLPS
+1119 PPT
-1131 SESFAPAAHVY
+1131 
-1142 TGPEVIEHGL
+1142 TG
-1152 SSKKGVICGGNDC
+1152 GGNIVGEATT
-1165 PLPPGY
+1165 PWKAEVPKLQESLKQTAKVQVEVVPPG
-1171 RFEDMSPVA
+1171 A
-1180 DVKPKDVPKPMSTDE
+1180 
-1195 ALDSLSFGFTSS
+1195 
-1207 MAPIPQKQEKKV
+1207 MAAKEK
-1219 EDLAAI
+1219 
-1225 DALSAGFSNFAP
+1225 S
-1237 PPPAP
+1237 
-1242 IKKAEEFKSAPVTK
+1242 EEFKSAPVTK
-1256 SPAPPVDKKAKVEK
+1256 SPAPPVDKTAKVEK

-1281 DSPLATK
+1281 DSPL
-1288 PKTDE
+1288 D
-1293 SVPTT
+1293 
-1298 SSKVDMAKKDPA
+1298 
-1310 KLVTA
+1310 
-1315 VAAPA
+1315 
-1320 AVAGDASLKGP
+1320 
-1331 QTKVQVE
+1331 
-1338 VVPPGAKAAKEP
+1338 
-1350 APMHPAKATPL
+1350 
-1361 TTGGGNIVGEVT
+1361 
-1373 TPWKAE
+1373 
-1379 VPKLQ
+1379 
-1384 ESPEQTAKS
+1384 
-1393 VPTTSSKVDMAK
+1393 
-1405 KDPAKL
+1405 
-1411 VTAVAAP
+1411 
-1418 AAAAGDAS
+1418 
-1426 LKGPQTKVQV
+1426 
-1436 EVVPPGAK
+1436 
-1444 AAKEPAPMHPA
+1444 
-1455 KATPLTT
+1455 
-1462 GGGNIVGEVTT
+1462 
-1473 PWKAEVPKLQEC
+1473 
-1485 PEQTAKS
+1485 
-1492 VPTTSSKVDMAKKD
+1492 
-1506 PAKLVAA
+1506 
-1513 VAAPAAAAGDA
+1513 
-1524 FLKGPQTKK
+1524 
-1533 VEDLAAVDALSAGF
+1533 
-1547 SNFAPPPPAPIKK
+1547 
-1560 AEEFKSAPVTKS
+1560 
-1572 PAPPVDKKAKVEKF
+1572 
-1586 ADDFSLMS
+1586 
-1594 GLDSPL
+1594 
-1600 ATKPKTDEGGS
+1600 TKPKTDEGGS
-1611 MSLDALSALGHSL
+1611 MSLDALSALGDSL
-1624 PAPEPAPE
+1624 PALEPAPE

-1661 LPPKYRFTENKV
+1661 LPPKYRLTENKV

-1681 EPSLDSGEALDIL
+1681 EPSMDSGEALEIL

-1707 HAPVLCPPALPTQAS
+1707 QAPVLCPPAPPRQAS

-1743 KSAVDRQEKKVIEE
+1743 KSAVDRQLSRGTVDALDTLSDSLMDKTPIPEPAPVSVRDIVKEKKIMEE

-1796 PSMDDSKALD
+1796 PSMDDSEALD
-1806 LLSRDLSS
+1806 LLSRDLSF

-1825 TAEQRQPRLEPM
+1825 TTEQRQPRLEPM

-1857 SKGDKPKNKS
+1857 SKGDKPKSKSKS
-1867 RSKSKKQRKED
+1867 RSKSKKQREED
-1878 PSSIDHLPGQLS
+1878 PSSIDHLSGQLS

-1896 STNKDGKS
+1896 STNKGGKS

>member
-1 MGQLLSVIRAPRDNQ
+1 MGQLLSWIRAPRDNQ

-68 VAQVAVNPAQFES
+68 VAQLAVNPAQFES

-104 SGATAGGSPTTAG
+104 SGATGGGSPTTAG
-117 TTQRGTAKVAM
+117 TTQRGTAKVVM

-146 SGTKGSPKDTPKPA
+146 PGTKGSPKDTPKPA
-160 PMHLA
+160 PMHPA

-178 VEAAT
+178 VEATT

-195 PKQTAKSVP
+195 SEQTAKSVP

-231 GYASLKGP
+231 GDASLKGP

-249 QGAKAAKKELAVDPF
+249 PGAKAAKEELAVDPF

-349 MPPIPQ
+349 M
-355 KQEKK
+355 
-360 VEDLAA
+360 
-366 IDALSAG
+366 
-373 FSNFAPPPPAP
+373 
-384 IKKAEEFKSAP
+384 
-395 VTKSSAPPVDKK
+395 
-407 AKVEKFADD
+407 
-416 FSLMSGLD
+416 
-424 SPLATKP
+424 
-431 KTDESVP
+431 
-438 TTSSKVDM
+438 
-446 AKKDPAKLVT
+446 
-456 AVAAPATA
+456 
-464 AGDASLKGPQ
+464 
-474 TKVQVEVVPPGAKAA
+474 
-489 KEPAPMHPAKA
+489 
-500 TPLTT
+500 
-505 GGGNIVG
+505 
-512 EVTTPWKAEVPKFQ
+512 
-526 ECPEQTAKSVPTTSS
+526 
-541 KVDMAKKDPAKL
+541 
-553 VTAVAAP
+553 
-560 AAAAGYASLKG
+560 
-571 PQTKKVEDLAAVDAL
+571 
-586 SAGFSNFA
+586 
-594 PPPPAPIKKAEEFKS
+594 
-609 APVTKSPA
+609 
-617 PLVDK
+617 
-622 KAKVEK
+622 
-628 FADDFSLM
+628 
-636 SGLDSPLAIKPKTDE
+636 
-651 VQVEVVPPGAK
+651 
-662 AAKEPAP
+662 
-669 MHPAKA
+669 
-675 TPLTT
+675 
-680 GGGNIVGEVTTPW
+680 
-693 KAEVPKLQES
+693 
-703 PEQTAKSVPTTSSK
+703 
-717 VDMAKKDPAK
+717 
-727 LVTSVAAPAAVAGDA
+727 
-742 SLKGPQTKV
+742 
-751 QVEVVPPGAKAAKE
+751 
-765 PAPMH
+765 
-770 PAKAT
+770 
-775 PLTTGG
+775 
-781 GNIVGEV
+781 
-788 TTQWKAEVPKLQ
+788 
-800 ESPEQTAKVQVEV
+800 
-813 VPPGAKAAKKELAV
+813 
-827 DPFDALA
+827 
-834 DSLPS
+834 
-839 SESFAP
+839 
-845 AAHVY
+845 
-850 TGPEVIEHG
+850 
-859 LSSKKAVICGGN
+859 
-871 DCPLPPGYR
+871 
-880 FEDMAPVAD
+880 
-889 VKPKDVPKPM
+889 
-899 STDEALDSLSFGF
+899 
-912 TTSMPPI
+912 
-919 PQKQEKKVEDLAAI
+919 
-933 DALSAGFSNFAPP
+933 
-946 PPAPIKKAEEFK
+946 
-958 SAPVTKSPAPPVDKK
+958 
-973 AKVEKFADD
+973 
-982 FSLMSGLDS
+982 
-991 PLATKPKTDEVQ
+991 
-1003 VEVVP
+1003 
-1008 PGAKAAK
+1008 
-1015 GPAPMHP
+1015 
-1022 AKATPL
+1022 
-1028 TTGGGNI
+1028 
-1035 VGEVTTPWKA
+1035 
-1045 EVPKLQESPEQTA
+1045 
-1058 KSVPT
+1058 
-1063 TSSKVDMAKKDPAKL
+1063 
-1078 VTAVAA
+1078 
-1084 PAAAAGDASLKGP
+1084 
-1097 QTKVQVE
+1097 
-1104 VVPQGAKAAKKELAV
+1104 
-1119 DPFDALADSLPS
+1119 
-1131 SESFAPAAHVY
+1131 
-1142 TGPEVIEHGL
+1142 
-1152 SSKKGVICGGNDC
+1152 
-1165 PLPPGY
+1165 
-1171 RFEDMSPVA
+1171 
-1180 DVKPKDVPKPMSTDE
+1180 
-1195 ALDSLSFGFTSS
+1195 
-1207 MAPIPQKQEKKV
+1207 APIPQKQEKKV

-1237 PPPAP
+1237 PPAAP

-1320 AVAGDASLKGP
+1320 AAAGDASLKGP
-1331 QTKVQVE
+1331 QTKKVEDLAAIDALSAGFSNFAPPLPAPIKKAEEFKSAPFTKSPAPPVDKKAKVEKKPMSTDEALDSLSFGFTTSMPPIPQKQEKKVEDLAAIDALSAGFSNFAPPPPAPIKVQVE

-1373 TPWKAE
+1373 TSWKAE

-1473 PWKAEVPKLQEC
+1473 PLKAEVPKLQES

-1506 PAKLVAA
+1506 PAKLVTA

-1524 FLKGPQTKK
+1524 SLKGPQTKVQVEVIPPGAKAAKEPAPMHPAKATPLTTGGGNIVGEVTTPWKAEVPKLQESPEQTAKSVPTTSSKVDMAKKDPAKLVTAVAAPAAAAGDASLKGPQTKELTVDPFDALADSLPSSEFFAPAAHVYTGPEVIEHGLTSKKGVICGGNDCPLPPGYRFEDMTPVADVKPKDVPKPMSTDEALDSLSFGFTTSMAPIPQKQEKKVEDLAAIDALSAGFSNFAPPPPAPIKKAEEFKSAPVTKSPAPPVDKKAKVEKKPMSTDETLDSLSFGFTTSMPPIPQKQEKKVEDLAAIDALSAGFSNFAPPPPAPIKVQMEVVPPGAKAAKEELTVDPFDALADSLPSSESFAPAAHVYTGPEVIEHGLTSKKGVICGGNDCPLPPGYRFEDMTPVADVKPKDVPKPMSTDEALDSLSFGFTTSMAPIPQKQEKKVEDLAAIDALSAGFSNFAPPPPAPIKKAEEFKSAPFTKSPAPPVDKKAKVEKFADDFSLMSGLDSPLANKAKTDESVPTTSSKVDMAKKDPAKLVTAVAAPAAAAGDASLKGPQTKK
-1533 VEDLAAVDALSAGF
+1533 VEDLAAIDALSAGF
-1547 SNFAPPPPAPIKK
+1547 SNFAPPLPAPIKK

-1600 ATKPKTDEGGS
+1600 DTKQKTDGGGS
-1611 MSLDALSALGHSL
+1611 MSLDALSALGDSL
-1624 PAPEPAPE
+1624 PAPEAAPE

-1681 EPSLDSGEALDIL
+1681 EPSMDSGEALEIL

-1707 HAPVLCPPALPTQAS
+1707 HAPVLCPPAPPTQAS

-1743 KSAVDRQEKKVIEE
+1743 KSAVDHQLSRGTVDALDTLSDSLMDKAPIPEPAPVSVRDIVKEKKVIEE

-1774 PTEKDRKAMAEAK
+1774 HTEKDRKARAEAK
-1787 VQADVRPKQ
+1787 VQADVRAKQ
-1796 PSMDDSKALD
+1796 PLMDDSEALD

-1825 TAEQRQPRLEPM
+1825 TTEQRQPKLEPM

-1857 SKGDKPKNKS
+1857 SKGDKPKSKS

-1878 PSSIDHLPGQLS
+1878 PSSIDHLSGQLS

-1896 STNKDGKS
+1896 STNKDGKT

>member
-1 MGQLLSVIRAPRDNQ
+1 MGQLLSWIRATRDNQ

-128 PETAFVSPAG
+128 PETVLVSPAG

-146 SGTKGSPKDTPKPA
+146 PGTKGSPKDTPKPA
-160 PMHLA
+160 PMHPA
-165 KATPLTTGGGNIV
+165 KATPPTTGGGNIV
-178 VEAAT
+178 GEATT

-195 PKQTAKSVP
+195 LKQTAKSVP

-231 GYASLKGP
+231 VDASLKWP

-249 QGAKAAKKELAVDPF
+249 PGAKAAKEELAVDPF

-294 TSKKGVICGGN
+294 TSKKGVICGGK

-349 MPPIPQ
+349 MAPIPQ

-360 VEDLAA
+360 VEDLGA

-384 IKKAEEFKSAP
+384 IKKSEEFKSAP
-395 VTKSSAPPVDKK
+395 VTKSPAPPVDKK
-407 AKVEKFADD
+407 AKVEKKVEDFASVDALSAGFSNFAPPPPAPIKKSEEFKSAPVTKSPAPPVDKTAKVEKFADD

-424 SPLATKP
+424 SPLDTKP
-431 KTDESVP
+431 KTDETVP
-438 TTSSKVDM
+438 TTSIKVDM
-446 AKKDPAKLVT
+446 AKKDPAQLVT
-456 AVAAPATA
+456 AVAAPASA
-464 AGDASLKGPQ
+464 AVDASLKGPQ
-474 TKVQVEVVPPGAKAA
+474 TKVQVEVVPPGAMAA

-500 TPLTT
+500 TPPTT

-512 EVTTPWKAEVPKFQ
+512 EATTPWKAEVPKLQ
-526 ECPEQTAKSVPTTSS
+526 ESLKQTAKTVPTTSS

-560 AAAAGYASLKG
+560 AAAA
-571 PQTKKVEDLAAVDAL
+571 V
-586 SAGFSNFA
+586 
-594 PPPPAPIKKAEEFKS
+594 
-609 APVTKSPA
+609 
-617 PLVDK
+617 
-622 KAKVEK
+622 
-628 FADDFSLM
+628 
-636 SGLDSPLAIKPKTDE
+636 
-651 VQVEVVPPGAK
+651 
-662 AAKEPAP
+662 
-669 MHPAKA
+669 
-675 TPLTT
+675 
-680 GGGNIVGEVTTPW
+680 
-693 KAEVPKLQES
+693 
-703 PEQTAKSVPTTSSK
+703 
-717 VDMAKKDPAK
+717 
-727 LVTSVAAPAAVAGDA
+727 DA

-765 PAPMH
+765 
-770 PAKAT
+770 
-775 PLTTGG
+775 
-781 GNIVGEV
+781 
-788 TTQWKAEVPKLQ
+788 
-800 ESPEQTAKVQVEV
+800 
-813 VPPGAKAAKKELAV
+813 ELAV

-859 LSSKKAVICGGN
+859 LTSKKGVICGGK

-912 TTSMPPI
+912 TTSMAPI
-919 PQKQEKKVEDLAAI
+919 PQKQEKKVEDLGAI

-946 PPAPIKKAEEFK
+946 PPAPIKKSEEFK

-991 PLATKPKTDEVQ
+991 PLDTKPKTDE
-1003 VEVVP
+1003 
-1008 PGAKAAK
+1008 
-1015 GPAPMHP
+1015 
-1022 AKATPL
+1022 T
-1028 TTGGGNI
+1028 
-1035 VGEVTTPWKA
+1035 
-1045 EVPKLQESPEQTA
+1045 
-1058 KSVPT
+1058 VPT
-1063 TSSKVDMAKKDPAKL
+1063 TSIKVDMAKKDPAQL

-1084 PAAAAGDASLKGP
+1084 PASAAVDASLKGP

-1104 VVPQGAKAAKKELAV
+1104 VVPPGAMAAKEPAPMHPAKATPPTTGGGNIVGEATTPWKAEVPKLQESLKQTAKTVPTTSIKVDMAKKDPAQLVTAVSAPASAAV
-1119 DPFDALADSLPS
+1119 DASLKGPQTKVQV
-1131 SESFAPAAHVY
+1131 EVVPPGAMAAKEPAPMHPAKATPPT
-1142 TGPEVIEHGL
+1142 TG
-1152 SSKKGVICGGNDC
+1152 GGNIVGEATT
-1165 PLPPGY
+1165 PWKA
-1171 RFEDMSPVA
+1171 E
-1180 DVKPKDVPKPMSTDE
+1180 VPKLQE
-1195 ALDSLSFGFTSS
+1195 SLKQTAKSVPTTSIKVD
-1207 MAPIPQKQEKKV
+1207 MAKKDPAQLVTAVAAAAGDASLKGPQTKK
-1219 EDLAAI
+1219 
-1225 DALSAGFSNFAP
+1225 S
-1237 PPPAP
+1237 
-1242 IKKAEEFKSAPVTK
+1242 EEFKSAPVTK
-1256 SPAPPVDKKAKVEK
+1256 SPAPPVDKTAKVEK

-1281 DSPLATK
+1281 DSPL
-1288 PKTDE
+1288 D
-1293 SVPTT
+1293 
-1298 SSKVDMAKKDPA
+1298 
-1310 KLVTA
+1310 
-1315 VAAPA
+1315 
-1320 AVAGDASLKGP
+1320 
-1331 QTKVQVE
+1331 
-1338 VVPPGAKAAKEP
+1338 
-1350 APMHPAKATPL
+1350 
-1361 TTGGGNIVGEVT
+1361 
-1373 TPWKAE
+1373 
-1379 VPKLQ
+1379 
-1384 ESPEQTAKS
+1384 
-1393 VPTTSSKVDMAK
+1393 
-1405 KDPAKL
+1405 
-1411 VTAVAAP
+1411 
-1418 AAAAGDAS
+1418 
-1426 LKGPQTKVQV
+1426 
-1436 EVVPPGAK
+1436 
-1444 AAKEPAPMHPA
+1444 
-1455 KATPLTT
+1455 
-1462 GGGNIVGEVTT
+1462 
-1473 PWKAEVPKLQEC
+1473 
-1485 PEQTAKS
+1485 
-1492 VPTTSSKVDMAKKD
+1492 
-1506 PAKLVAA
+1506 
-1513 VAAPAAAAGDA
+1513 
-1524 FLKGPQTKK
+1524 
-1533 VEDLAAVDALSAGF
+1533 
-1547 SNFAPPPPAPIKK
+1547 
-1560 AEEFKSAPVTKS
+1560 
-1572 PAPPVDKKAKVEKF
+1572 
-1586 ADDFSLMS
+1586 
-1594 GLDSPL
+1594 
-1600 ATKPKTDEGGS
+1600 TKPKTDEGGS
-1611 MSLDALSALGHSL
+1611 MSLDALSALGDSL
-1624 PAPEPAPE
+1624 PALEPAPE

-1661 LPPKYRFTENKV
+1661 LPPKYRLTENKV

-1681 EPSLDSGEALDIL
+1681 EPSMDSGEALEIL

-1707 HAPVLCPPALPTQAS
+1707 QAPVLCPPAPPRQAS

-1743 KSAVDRQEKKVIEE
+1743 KSAVDRQLSRGTVDALDTLSDSLMDKTPIPEPAPVSVRDIVKEKKIMEE

-1796 PSMDDSKALD
+1796 PSMDDSEALD
-1806 LLSRDLSS
+1806 LLSRDLSF

-1825 TAEQRQPRLEPM
+1825 TTEQRQPRLEPM

-1857 SKGDKPKNKS
+1857 SKGDKPKSKSKS
-1867 RSKSKKQRKED
+1867 RSKSKKQREED
-1878 PSSIDHLPGQLS
+1878 PSSIDHLSGQLS

-1896 STNKDGKS
+1896 STNKGGKS

>member
-1 MGQLLSVIRAPRDNQ
+1 MGQLLSWIRAPRDNQ

-68 VAQVAVNPAQFES
+68 VAQLAVNPAQFES

-104 SGATAGGSPTTAG
+104 SGATGGGSPTTAG
-117 TTQRGTAKVAM
+117 TTQRGTAKVVM

-146 SGTKGSPKDTPKPA
+146 PGTKGSPKDTPKPA
-160 PMHLA
+160 PMHPA

-178 VEAAT
+178 VEATT

-195 PKQTAKSVP
+195 SEQTAKSVP

-231 GYASLKGP
+231 GDASLKGP

-249 QGAKAAKKELAVDPF
+249 PGAKAAKEELAVDPF

-349 MPPIPQ
+349 M
-355 KQEKK
+355 
-360 VEDLAA
+360 
-366 IDALSAG
+366 
-373 FSNFAPPPPAP
+373 
-384 IKKAEEFKSAP
+384 
-395 VTKSSAPPVDKK
+395 
-407 AKVEKFADD
+407 
-416 FSLMSGLD
+416 
-424 SPLATKP
+424 
-431 KTDESVP
+431 
-438 TTSSKVDM
+438 
-446 AKKDPAKLVT
+446 
-456 AVAAPATA
+456 
-464 AGDASLKGPQ
+464 
-474 TKVQVEVVPPGAKAA
+474 
-489 KEPAPMHPAKA
+489 
-500 TPLTT
+500 
-505 GGGNIVG
+505 
-512 EVTTPWKAEVPKFQ
+512 
-526 ECPEQTAKSVPTTSS
+526 
-541 KVDMAKKDPAKL
+541 
-553 VTAVAAP
+553 
-560 AAAAGYASLKG
+560 
-571 PQTKKVEDLAAVDAL
+571 
-586 SAGFSNFA
+586 
-594 PPPPAPIKKAEEFKS
+594 
-609 APVTKSPA
+609 
-617 PLVDK
+617 
-622 KAKVEK
+622 
-628 FADDFSLM
+628 
-636 SGLDSPLAIKPKTDE
+636 
-651 VQVEVVPPGAK
+651 
-662 AAKEPAP
+662 
-669 MHPAKA
+669 
-675 TPLTT
+675 
-680 GGGNIVGEVTTPW
+680 
-693 KAEVPKLQES
+693 
-703 PEQTAKSVPTTSSK
+703 
-717 VDMAKKDPAK
+717 
-727 LVTSVAAPAAVAGDA
+727 
-742 SLKGPQTKV
+742 
-751 QVEVVPPGAKAAKE
+751 
-765 PAPMH
+765 
-770 PAKAT
+770 
-775 PLTTGG
+775 
-781 GNIVGEV
+781 
-788 TTQWKAEVPKLQ
+788 
-800 ESPEQTAKVQVEV
+800 
-813 VPPGAKAAKKELAV
+813 
-827 DPFDALA
+827 
-834 DSLPS
+834 
-839 SESFAP
+839 
-845 AAHVY
+845 
-850 TGPEVIEHG
+850 
-859 LSSKKAVICGGN
+859 
-871 DCPLPPGYR
+871 
-880 FEDMAPVAD
+880 
-889 VKPKDVPKPM
+889 
-899 STDEALDSLSFGF
+899 
-912 TTSMPPI
+912 
-919 PQKQEKKVEDLAAI
+919 
-933 DALSAGFSNFAPP
+933 
-946 PPAPIKKAEEFK
+946 
-958 SAPVTKSPAPPVDKK
+958 
-973 AKVEKFADD
+973 
-982 FSLMSGLDS
+982 
-991 PLATKPKTDEVQ
+991 
-1003 VEVVP
+1003 
-1008 PGAKAAK
+1008 
-1015 GPAPMHP
+1015 
-1022 AKATPL
+1022 
-1028 TTGGGNI
+1028 
-1035 VGEVTTPWKA
+1035 
-1045 EVPKLQESPEQTA
+1045 
-1058 KSVPT
+1058 
-1063 TSSKVDMAKKDPAKL
+1063 
-1078 VTAVAA
+1078 
-1084 PAAAAGDASLKGP
+1084 
-1097 QTKVQVE
+1097 
-1104 VVPQGAKAAKKELAV
+1104 
-1119 DPFDALADSLPS
+1119 
-1131 SESFAPAAHVY
+1131 
-1142 TGPEVIEHGL
+1142 
-1152 SSKKGVICGGNDC
+1152 
-1165 PLPPGY
+1165 
-1171 RFEDMSPVA
+1171 
-1180 DVKPKDVPKPMSTDE
+1180 
-1195 ALDSLSFGFTSS
+1195 
-1207 MAPIPQKQEKKV
+1207 APIPQKQEKKV

-1237 PPPAP
+1237 PPAAP

-1320 AVAGDASLKGP
+1320 AAAGDASLKGP

-1373 TPWKAE
+1373 TSWKAE

-1473 PWKAEVPKLQEC
+1473 PLKAEVPKLQES

-1506 PAKLVAA
+1506 PAKLVTA

-1524 FLKGPQTKK
+1524 SLKGPQTKVQVEVIPPGAKAAKEPAPMHPAKATPLTTGGGNIVGEVTTPWKAEVPKLQESPEQTAKSVPTTSSKVDMAKKDPAKLVTAVAAPAAAAGDASLKGPQTKELTVDPFDALADSLPSSEFFAPAAHVYTGPEVIEHGLTSKKGVICGGNDCPLPPGYRFEDMTPVADVKPKDVPKPMSTDEALDSLSFGFTTSMAPIPQKQEKKVEDLAAIDALSAGFSNFAPPPPAPIKKAEEFKSAPVTKSPAPPVDKKAKVEKKPMSTDETLDSLSFGFTTSMPPIPQKQEKKVEDLAAIDALSAGFSNFAPPPPAPIKVQMEVVPPGAKAAKEPAPMHPAKATPLTTRGGNIVGEVTTPRKAEVPKLQESSEQTAKSVPTTSSKVDMAKKDPAKLVTAVAAPAAAAGDASLKGPQTKVQVEVVPPGAKVAKEPAPVHPAKATPLTTGGGNIVGEVTTPWKAEVPKLQESPEQTAKSVPTTSSKVDMAKKDPAKLVTAVAAPAAAAGDASLKGPQTKELTVDPFDALADSLPSSESFAPAAHVYTGPEVIEHGLTSKKGVICGGNDCPLPPGYRFEDMTPVADVKPKDVPKPMSTDEALDSLSFGFTTSMAPIPQKQEKKVEDLAAIDALSAGFSNFAPPPPAPIKKAEEFKSAPFTKSPAPPVDKKAKVEKFADDFSLMSGLDSPLANKAKTDESVPTTSSKVDMAKKDPAKLVTAVAAPAAAAGDASLKGPQTKK
-1533 VEDLAAVDALSAGF
+1533 VEDLAAIDALSAGF
-1547 SNFAPPPPAPIKK
+1547 SNFAPPLPAPIKK

-1600 ATKPKTDEGGS
+1600 DTKQKTDGGGS
-1611 MSLDALSALGHSL
+1611 MSLDALSALGDSL
-1624 PAPEPAPE
+1624 PAPEAAPE

-1681 EPSLDSGEALDIL
+1681 EPSMDSGEALEIL

-1707 HAPVLCPPALPTQAS
+1707 HAPVLCPPAPPTQAS

-1743 KSAVDRQEKKVIEE
+1743 KSAVDHQLSRGTVDALDTLSDSLMDKAPIPEPAPVSVRDIVKEKKVIEE

-1774 PTEKDRKAMAEAK
+1774 HTEKDRKARAEAK
-1787 VQADVRPKQ
+1787 VQADVRAKQ
-1796 PSMDDSKALD
+1796 PLMDDSEALD

-1825 TAEQRQPRLEPM
+1825 TTEQRQPKLEPM

-1857 SKGDKPKNKS
+1857 SKGDKPKSKS

-1878 PSSIDHLPGQLS
+1878 PSSIDHLSGQLS

-1896 STNKDGKS
+1896 STNKDGKT